1 MRQYQIC
8 CWMRIKSMMNSP
20 PPTIPLPSLPEELSA
35 LGSERWQTLQSHA
48 ALSVDLEGFEEQI
61 KTAFSLS
68 EFIFEQCIKHPSWL
82 IDLLIE
88 KQLFAEQIDY
98 QNKLAQLLAEVDNET
113 VLHQTLRQF
122 RNFHMLRIAWRDLL
136 NMQSIEDS
144 LTQVSGL
151 AHQLII
157 QTNSWLF
164 QSLQPRFGI
173 PQGEFGPQ
181 PMLILGMGKLGG
193 GELNFSSDI
202 DLIFTYPAQGMTTG
216 GKKTIENQQFFT
228 KLAQKIITALDQMT
242 ADGQVYR
249 VDMRL
254 RPFGD
259 SGPLVMHFDAM
270 EDYYQEQG
278 RDWERYAMLK
288 ASILNA
294 PSHYT
299 QQLSDILQ
307 PFIYRRYLDFSAIES
322 LRSMKSMIE
331 QEVRRRGL
339 TNNIKLGKG
348 GIREAEFVVQSLQLI
363 NGGRE
368 PSLKVQSLQLALAEL
383 VNLQILPAQ
392 SSTDLQQS
400 YLWLRKIEH
409 CLQQFADKQTQ
420 VLPDNDTDQKRLLHV
435 LGITNYQNF
444 TQLLTQQ
451 CDLIHQQ
458 FSLLVKEEPALQD
471 DVADEQQQGAKDLW
485 QLQLDATET
494 QSILNHWHLADEVF
508 ANGMPIGE
516 NVHQQ
521 INVFKQNL
529 TTQRIGQR
537 GLTILNNLMPV
548 LIHNILSSSAKD
560 HAELLRRILTVLHA
574 ILGRTAYLQLLFENQ
589 GALFQLVKL
598 CTASPWVTEQIAR
611 FPLLLD
617 ELLNPTSLYQPV
629 AFNQYADELR
639 QALLR
644 VEPEDLELQ
653 IETLRQFKL
662 SQQLKI
668 AACDISHALPVMQVS
683 DHLTHL
689 AEAIIVQVVDIA
701 WQQIVSKHGVPV
713 CENQGPK
720 HMQNKGFAVLGF
732 GKLGGWELGYGSDL
746 DLVFLHNCD
755 GQQPTNGKKPI
766 GATGFY
772 IKLAQRILHIFT
784 IKTGLGLL
792 YDVDMRLRPSGNAGL
807 LVCHVDGFA
816 TYEIENAWTWEH
828 QALGRARFITGS
840 SELQERF
847 NAVRLTVLEK
857 PRAKL
862 ELASEVV
869 SMREKMRAHLAKG
882 DANNIDLKQDAG
894 GIADIEFIVQFML
907 LAHTCSYPSLAKWPD
922 NVRLLADLATLSLI
936 TKSEA
941 DILSQA
947 YLEYRNYAHRLALQ
961 NATLVS
967 INTSLVDHQT
977 KVKAIWQKYLID
989 TLQ

>member
-1 MRQYQIC
+1 M
-8 CWMRIKSMMNSP
+8 KNNP
-20 PPTIPLPSLPEELSA
+20 PVLLPEELVE
-35 LGSERWQTLQSHA
+35 LGNQRWQELQSKEQF
-48 ALSVDLEGFEEQI
+48 SPRFENFEAQI
-61 KTAFSLS
+61 KTVFSLS
-68 EFIFEQCIKHPSWL
+68 DFIFEQYLKNPAWL
-82 IDLLIE
+82 VELLIE
-88 KQLFAEQIDY
+88 KLLFTEQLDY
-98 QNKLAQLLAEVDNET
+98 QGKLALLLVDVDSET
-113 VLHQTLRQF
+113 VLHQKLRQF

-144 LTQVSGL
+144 LTQVSEL
-151 AHQLII
+151 ARQLIT
-157 QTNSWLF
+157 QTNNWLY
-164 QSLQPRFGI
+164 QSLQPQLGS

-202 DLIFTYPAQGMTTG
+202 DLIFTYPAVGVTTG
-216 GKKTIENQQFFT
+216 GKKSVENQQFFT
-228 KLAQKIITALDQMT
+228 KLAQKIITALDQIT
-242 ADGQVYR
+242 AGGQVYR

-288 ASILNA
+288 ASILNT
-294 PSHYT
+294 PCPYT

-348 GIREAEFVVQSLQLI
+348 GIREAEFIVQSLQLI
-363 NGGRE
+363 KGGRE
-368 PSLKVQSLQLALAEL
+368 SSLKVQGLQLALLEL
-383 VNLQILPAQ
+383 VNLNILPDDSAKN
-392 SSTDLQQS
+392 LLHS

-420 VLPDNDTDQKRLLHV
+420 VLPNNDIDKKRLLYV
-435 LGITNYQNF
+435 LGMTDYQDF
-444 TQLLTQQ
+444 MQQLAQH
-451 CDLIHQQ
+451 CNIVHQQ
-458 FSLLVKEEPALQD
+458 FSLLIKEDPALAL
-471 DVADEQQQGAKDLW
+471 DVADELQQGAKDLW
-485 QLQLDATET
+485 QLQLNAQET
-494 QSILNHWHLADEVF
+494 QSILDYWHLADEVF
-508 ANGMPIGE
+508 ETGLSISE
-516 NVHQQ
+516 DVCQQ
-521 INVFKQNL
+521 ISAFKQSL
-529 TTQRIGQR
+529 TKQRIGQR

-548 LIHNILSSSAKD
+548 IIHNIMSSSAKD
-560 HAELLRRILTVLHA
+560 HAELFRRILTVLHA
-574 ILGRTAYLQLLFENQ
+574 VLGRTAYLQLLFENQ
-589 GALFQLVKL
+589 AALFHLVKL
-598 CTASPWVTEQIAR
+598 CAASPWVTEQIAR

-617 ELLNPTSLYQPV
+617 ELLEPISLYQPV
-629 AFNQYADELR
+629 PFHQYSDELR
-639 QALLR
+639 QAFLR

-668 AACDISHALPVMQVS
+668 AAADISNALPVMQVS

-689 AEAIIVQVVDIA
+689 AETITVQVVDIA
-701 WQQIVSKHGVPV
+701 WQQIVAKHGVPV
-713 CENQGPK
+713 CETQGPK
-720 HMQNKGFAVLGF
+720 NIQNKGFAVLGF

-755 GQQPTNGKKPI
+755 GQQLTDGKKPI
-766 GATGFY
+766 GASGFY

-807 LVCHVDGFA
+807 LVCHINGFA
-816 TYEIENAWTWEH
+816 NYETENAWTWEH
-828 QALGRARFITGS
+828 QALCRARFILGCH
-840 SELQERF
+840 ELLECF
-847 NAVRLTVLEK
+847 TAVRLTVLSK
-857 PRAKL
+857 PRVLL
-862 ELASEVV
+862 ELANEVV
-869 SMREKMRAHLAKG
+869 FMREKMRAHLAKG
-882 DANNIDLKQDAG
+882 DAENIDLKQDAG

-907 LAHTCSYPSLAKWPD
+907 LAHTNAFPSLAKWPD
-922 NVRLLADLATLSLI
+922 NVRILADLARLSLI
-936 TKSEA
+936 TKAEA
-941 DILSQA
+941 DILNEA

-961 NATLVS
+961 NAPLATINPS
-967 INTSLVDHQT
+967 IADFQT
-977 KVKAIWQKYLID
+977 KVKAIWNKYLVIIV
-989 TLQ
+989 

>member
-1 MRQYQIC
+1 M
-8 CWMRIKSMMNSP
+8 KNNP
-20 PPTIPLPSLPEELSA
+20 PVLLPEELVE
-35 LGSERWQTLQSHA
+35 LGNQRWQELQSKEQF
-48 ALSVDLEGFEEQI
+48 SPRFENFEVQI
-61 KTAFSLS
+61 KTVFSLS
-68 EFIFEQCIKHPSWL
+68 DFIFEQYLKNPAWL
-82 IDLLIE
+82 VELLIE
-88 KQLFAEQIDY
+88 KLLFTEQLDY
-98 QNKLAQLLAEVDNET
+98 QGKLAQLLVHVDSET
-113 VLHQTLRQF
+113 VLHQKLRQF

-144 LTQVSGL
+144 LTQVSEL
-151 AHQLII
+151 ARQLIT
-157 QTNSWLF
+157 QTNSWLY
-164 QSLQPRFGI
+164 QSMELRFGS
-173 PQGEFGPQ
+173 PQGEFGHQ

-202 DLIFTYPAQGMTTG
+202 DLIFTYPAVGVTTG
-216 GKKTIENQQFFT
+216 GKKSVENQQFFT
-228 KLAQKIITALDQMT
+228 KLAQKIITALDQIT

-288 ASILNA
+288 ASILNS
-294 PSHYT
+294 PCPYT

-331 QEVRRRGL
+331 QEVRRRQL

-348 GIREAEFVVQSLQLI
+348 GIREAEFIVQSLQLI
-363 NGGRE
+363 KGGRE
-368 PSLKVQSLQLALAEL
+368 SSLKVQSLQLALLEL
-383 VNLQILPAQ
+383 ANLHILPDESAK
-392 SSTDLQQS
+392 DLQHS

-420 VLPDNDTDQKRLLHV
+420 VLPNNNIDKKRLLYV
-435 LGITNYQNF
+435 LGMTDYQDF
-444 TQLLTQQ
+444 MQQLAQH
-451 CDLIHQQ
+451 CNIIHQQ
-458 FSLLVKEEPALQD
+458 FSLLVKEDSALRV
-471 DVADEQQQGAKDLW
+471 DVTDELQQGAKDLW
-485 QLQLDATET
+485 QLQLNAHET
-494 QSILNHWHLADEVF
+494 QSILDYWPLADEIIETDL
-508 ANGMPIGE
+508 PISE
-516 NVHQQ
+516 SVSQQ
-521 INVFKQNL
+521 ISAFKQSL
-529 TTQRIGQR
+529 TKQRIGQR

-548 LIHNILSSSAKD
+548 VIHNILCSSAKN
-560 HAELLRRILTVLHA
+560 HAELFRRILTVLHA
-574 ILGRTAYLQLLFENQ
+574 VLGRTAYLQLLFENQ
-589 GALFQLVKL
+589 ATLFHLVKL
-598 CTASPWVTEQIAR
+598 CAASPWVTEQIAR

-617 ELLNPTSLYQPV
+617 ELLDPVSLYQPV
-629 AFNQYADELR
+629 AFNQYSDELR

-668 AACDISHALPVMQVS
+668 AAADICNALPVMQVS

-701 WQQIVSKHGVPV
+701 WQQIVAKHGVPV
-713 CENQGPK
+713 CETQGPK
-720 HMQNKGFAVLGF
+720 NIQNKGFAVLGF

-755 GQQPTNGKKPI
+755 GQQLTNGKKPI
-766 GATGFY
+766 GASGFY

-807 LVCHVDGFA
+807 LVCHINGFA
-816 TYEIENAWTWEH
+816 NYETENAWTWEH
-828 QALGRARFITGS
+828 QALCRARFILGCH
-840 SELQERF
+840 ELLECF
-847 NAVRLTVLEK
+847 TAVRLTVLSK
-857 PRAKL
+857 PRVLL
-862 ELASEVV
+862 ELANEVV
-869 SMREKMRAHLAKG
+869 FMREKMRAHLAKG
-882 DANNIDLKQDAG
+882 DAENIDLKQDAG

-907 LAHTCSYPSLAKWPD
+907 LAHTNAFPSLAKWPD
-922 NVRLLADLATLSLI
+922 NVRILADLARLSLI
-936 TKSEA
+936 TKAEA
-941 DILSQA
+941 DILNEA

-961 NATLVS
+961 NAPLATINPS
-967 INTSLVDHQT
+967 IADFQT
-977 KVKAIWQKYLID
+977 KVKAIWNKYLVIIV
-989 TLQ
+989 

>member
-1 MRQYQIC
+1 M
-8 CWMRIKSMMNSP
+8 KNSAAR
-20 PPTIPLPSLPEELSA
+20 SLPQDLIEL
-35 LGSERWQTLQSHA
+35 GNERWQALQCHEQFSIQF
-48 ALSVDLEGFEEQI
+48 EKFEEQI
-61 KTAFSLS
+61 KTAFALS
-68 EFIFEQCIKHPSWL
+68 DFISEQCLKYPSWL
-82 IDLLIE
+82 AELLVK

-98 QNKLAQLLAEVDNET
+98 HDKLTQLLAEVDSEA
-113 VLHQTLRQF
+113 VLQQNLRQF
-122 RNFHMLRIAWRDLL
+122 RNFQMLRIAWRDLF
-136 NMQSIEDS
+136 NMQSIENS
-144 LTQVSGL
+144 LAQVSEL
-151 AHQLII
+151 ARQLIT
-157 QTNSWLF
+157 QTNSCLYQF
-164 QSLQPRFGI
+164 LEPQFGL
-173 PQGEFGPQ
+173 PVGEFGAQ

-202 DLIFTYPAQGMTTG
+202 DLIFTYPSVGVTKG
-216 GKKTIENQQFFT
+216 GRKSVENQQFFA
-228 KLAQKIITALDQMT
+228 KLAQKIIAALDQMT
-242 ADGQVYR
+242 VDGQVYR

-288 ASILNA
+288 ASILNQ
-294 PSHYT
+294 PCPYT

-322 LRSMKSMIE
+322 LRGMKSMIE

-339 TNNIKLGKG
+339 TNNIKLGEG

-368 PSLKVQSLQLALAEL
+368 PSLKIQSLQLALSEL
-383 VNLQILPAQ
+383 VNLQILPDESAK
-392 SSTDLQQS
+392 DLRRS

-420 VLPDNDTDQKRLLHV
+420 VLPNNNTDQKRLLHV
-435 LGITNYQNF
+435 LGLTDYQDF
-444 TQLLTQQ
+444 MQQLAGHCNTV
-451 CDLIHQQ
+451 HQQ
-458 FSLLVKEEPALQD
+458 FSLLVKEDLALHD
-471 DVADEQQQGAKDLW
+471 DAEDEMQQGAKDLW
-485 QLQLDATET
+485 QLQLDAQET
-494 QSILNHWHLADEVF
+494 QSILNHWHLADEVNT
-508 ANGMPIGE
+508 AGLNIGE
-516 NVHQQ
+516 DVHKQ
-521 INVFKQNL
+521 VSAFKQDL

-537 GLTILNNLMPV
+537 GLTTLNNLMPV
-548 LIHNILSSSAKD
+548 IIHNILSSSAND
-560 HAELLRRILTVLHA
+560 HAELFRRILTVLHA

-589 GALFQLVKL
+589 AALFHLVKL
-598 CTASPWVTEQIAR
+598 CAASPWVTEQIAR

-617 ELLNPTSLYQPV
+617 ELLNPISLYQPV

-668 AACDISHALPVMQVS
+668 AAADISNALPVMQVS
-683 DHLTHL
+683 DHLTNL

-701 WQQIVSKHGVPV
+701 WQQMVAKHGVPI
-713 CENQGPK
+713 CETQGPK
-720 HMQNKGFAVLGF
+720 TIQNKGFAVLGF

-755 GQQPTNGKKPI
+755 GQQLTNGKKPV

-807 LVCHVDGFA
+807 LVCHVEGFA
-816 TYEIENAWTWEH
+816 TYETENAWTWEH
-828 QALGRARFITGS
+828 QALGRARFITGCG
-840 SELQERF
+840 ELLQRF
-847 NAVRLTVLEK
+847 SAVRLAVLSK
-857 PRAKL
+857 PR
-862 ELASEVV
+862 ELSVLAEDVV
-869 SMREKMRAHLAKG
+869 SMREKMRTHLAKG
-882 DANNIDLKQDAG
+882 DAQNIDLKQDEG

-907 LAHTCSYPSLAKWPD
+907 LAHTSSFPSLAKWPD
-922 NVRLLADLATLSLI
+922 NVRLLADLANLSLI
-936 TKSEA
+936 TKAEA
-941 DILSQA
+941 DTLSQA

-961 NATLVS
+961 NGALVAINVSLVS
-967 INTSLVDHQT
+967 LQT
-977 KVKAIWQKYLID
+977 KVKAIWHKYLFDIV
-989 TLQ
+989 Q

>member
-1 MRQYQIC
+1 
-8 CWMRIKSMMNSP
+8 
-20 PPTIPLPSLPEELSA
+20 
-35 LGSERWQTLQSHA
+35 LQSHSQFSA
-48 ALSVDLEGFEEQI
+48 HYEIFSEQI
-61 KTAFSLS
+61 KTVFSLS
-68 EFIFEQCIKHPSWL
+68 DFVAEQSLKHPIWL
-82 IDLLIE
+82 TELLVE
-88 KQLFAEQIDY
+88 KVLFAEQIDY
-98 QNKLAQLLAEVDNET
+98 QNKLAELLAEIESEAI
-113 VLHQTLRQF
+113 LMQKLRQF
-122 RNFHMLRIAWRDLL
+122 RHFHMLRIAWRDLL
-136 NMQSIEDS
+136 NIQTIEDS
-144 LTQVSGL
+144 LAQVSEL
-151 AHQLII
+151 ARQLIT
-157 QTNSWLF
+157 QTNSWLYQF
-164 QSLQPRFGI
+164 LQPRFGL
-173 PQGEFGPQ
+173 PEGEFGPQ

-193 GELNFSSDI
+193 DELNFSSDI
-202 DLIFTYPAQGMTTG
+202 DLIFTYASVGNTTG
-216 GKKTIENQQFFT
+216 GKKSIENQQFFT
-228 KLAQKIITALDQMT
+228 KLAQKLIAALDQMT

-288 ASILNA
+288 ASILNK
-294 PSHYT
+294 PSAYT
-299 QQLSDILQ
+299 KLLSDILQ

-368 PSLKVQSLQLALAEL
+368 SSLKVQSLQLALSEL

-392 SSTDLQQS
+392 SAKDLQQS
-400 YLWLRKIEH
+400 YLWLRKVEH

-420 VLPDNDTDQKRLLHV
+420 VLPNNNTDQKRLLYI
-435 LGITNYQNF
+435 LGMTDYEDFMQ
-444 TQLLTQQ
+444 QLALH
-451 CDLIHQQ
+451 CDAVHQQ
-458 FSLLVKEEPALQD
+458 FSLLVKEDPTLQD
-471 DVADEQQQGAKDLW
+471 DIADEQQQGAKDLW
-485 QLQLDATET
+485 QLQLDAQET
-494 QSILNHWHLADEVF
+494 QSILNHWHLTDEVLTT
-508 ANGMPIGE
+508 GIRIGE
-516 NVHQQ
+516 DVYQQ
-521 INVFKQNL
+521 VSAFKQNL

-537 GLTILNNLMPV
+537 GLTTLNDLMPV
-548 LIHNILSSSAKD
+548 IIHNILSSSAND
-560 HAELLRRILTVLHA
+560 HRELFRRVFTVLHA

-589 GALFQLVKL
+589 AALFHLVKL
-598 CTASPWVTEQIAR
+598 CAASPWVTAQIAR

-617 ELLNPTSLYQPV
+617 ELLNPISLYQPV

-668 AACDISHALPVMQVS
+668 AAGDISNALPVMQVS

-701 WQQIVSKHGVPV
+701 WQQMVAKHGVPV
-713 CENQGPK
+713 CETQGPK
-720 HMQNKGFAVLGF
+720 NIQNKGFAVLGF

-766 GATGFY
+766 GASGFY

-784 IKTGLGLL
+784 IKTGLGIL

-807 LVCHVDGFA
+807 LVCHVNGFA
-816 TYEIENAWTWEH
+816 TYETENAWTWEH
-828 QALGRARFITGS
+828 QALGRARFISGCS
-840 SELQERF
+840 QLRERF
-847 NAVRLTVLEK
+847 SAVRLAVLAK
-857 PRAKL
+857 PR
-862 ELASEVV
+862 ELSGLAHEVV

-882 DANNIDLKQDAG
+882 NAQNIDLKQDAG

-907 LAHTCSYPSLAKWPD
+907 LAHTSVYPSLAKWPD
-922 NVRLLADLATLSLI
+922 NVRILADLAKLSLV
-936 TKSEA
+936 TKAEA
-941 DILSQA
+941 DTLSQA

-961 NATLVS
+961 NGELAA
-967 INTSLVDHQT
+967 INTSLVDLQI
-977 KVKAIWQKYLID
+977 KVKAIWHKYLVEQ
-989 TLQ
+989 L

>member
-1 MRQYQIC
+1 M
-8 CWMRIKSMMNSP
+8 KNSP
-20 PPTIPLPSLPEELSA
+20 STPLPDELIA
-35 LGSERWQTLQSHA
+35 LGNERWQELQSHA
-48 ALSVDLEGFEEQI
+48 KFSAHFERFAIQI
-61 KTAFSLS
+61 KTAFALS
-68 EFIFEQCIKHPSWL
+68 DFIFEQCLKDPS
-82 IDLLIE
+82 LLVE
-88 KQLFAEQIDY
+88 LLVEQMLFTEQVDH
-98 QNKLAQLLAEVDNET
+98 QDKLSQLLAKVDSEA
-113 VLHQTLRQF
+113 VLQQQLRQF
-122 RNFHMLRIAWRDLL
+122 RNFYMLRIAWRDLL
-136 NMQSIEDS
+136 NMQSIENS
-144 LTQVSGL
+144 LAQVSEL
-151 AHQLII
+151 ARQLIT
-157 QTNSWLF
+157 QTNNWLYQF
-164 QSLQPRFGI
+164 LQPQFGL
-173 PQGEFGPQ
+173 PEGEFGPQ

-202 DLIFTYPAQGMTTG
+202 DLIFTYPAQGVTSG
-216 GKKTIENQQFFT
+216 GRKSVEHQQFFT
-228 KLAQKIITALDQMT
+228 KLAQKLITALDQMT

-288 ASILNA
+288 ASILNS
-294 PSHYT
+294 PCPYT
-299 QQLSDILQ
+299 RQLSDILQ

-368 PSLKVQSLQLALAEL
+368 PSLKVQSLQLALSEL
-383 VNLQILPAQ
+383 VNLQILPAK
-392 SSTDLQQS
+392 SAKDLQQS
-400 YLWLRKIEH
+400 YFWLRKIEH

-420 VLPDNDTDQKRLLHV
+420 VLPNNSLDQKRLLIV
-435 LGITNYQNF
+435 LGINNYEDFMQ
-444 TQLLTQQ
+444 QLAQY
-451 CDLIHQQ
+451 CDTVHQQ
-458 FSLLVKEEPALQD
+458 FSLLVKEDGSLQD

-485 QLQLDATET
+485 QLQLDVAET
-494 QSILNHWHLADEVF
+494 QSILHHWHLADEVST
-508 ANGMPIGE
+508 ATGIPIGE
-516 NVHQQ
+516 DVYQQ
-521 INVFKQNL
+521 VSTFKQDL

-537 GLTILNNLMPV
+537 GLTTLNNLMPV
-548 LIHNILSSSAKD
+548 IIHNILSSCAPN
-560 HAELLRRILTVLHA
+560 HGELFRRVLSVLHA

-589 GALFQLVKL
+589 AALFHLVKL
-598 CTASPWVTEQIAR
+598 CAASPWVTEQIAR

-617 ELLNPTSLYQPV
+617 ELLNPITLYQPV

-639 QALLR
+639 QTLLR

-668 AACDISHALPVMQVS
+668 AASDISNALPVMQVS
-683 DHLTHL
+683 DHLTYL

-701 WQQIVSKHGVPV
+701 WQQIVAKHGVPV
-713 CENQGPK
+713 CETQGPK
-720 HMQNKGFAVLGF
+720 NVQNKGFAVLGF

-755 GQQPTNGKKPI
+755 GQQFTNGKKPI
-766 GATGFY
+766 GTSGFY

-807 LVCHVDGFA
+807 LVCHVNGFA
-816 TYEIENAWTWEH
+816 TYETENAWTWEH
-828 QALGRARFITGS
+828 QALGRARFITGCG
-840 SELQERF
+840 ELQQRF
-847 NAVRLTVLEK
+847 SAVRLEVLSK
-857 PRAKL
+857 PRGL
-862 ELASEVV
+862 SELAAEVV
-869 SMREKMRAHLAKG
+869 SMREKMRIHLAKG

-894 GIADIEFIVQFML
+894 GIVDIEFIVQFML
-907 LAHTCSYPSLAKWPD
+907 LAHTCSFPALAKCSD
-922 NVRLLADLATLSLI
+922 NVRILADLEKLSLI
-936 TKSEA
+936 TKTEA
-941 DILSQA
+941 DTLRQA

-961 NATLVS
+961 NRPLAA
-967 INTSLVDHQT
+967 INPSLVDLQT
-977 KVKAIWQKYLID
+977 KVKAIWHKYLVEPV
-989 TLQ
+989 Q

>member
-1 MRQYQIC
+1 M
-8 CWMRIKSMMNSP
+8 KNSP
-20 PPTIPLPSLPEELSA
+20 ATPLPEELIA
-35 LGSERWQTLQSHA
+35 LGNERWQEIQSHEQFSA
-48 ALSVDLEGFEEQI
+48 HFESFEEHI
-61 KTAFSLS
+61 KTAFALS
-68 EFIFEQCIKHPSWL
+68 DFIFEQCLKNPLWL
-82 IDLLIE
+82 VELLLE
-88 KQLFAEQIDY
+88 KVLFTEQVDY
-98 QNKLAQLLAEVDNET
+98 QDNLVQLLAQVDSEA
-113 VLHQTLRQF
+113 VLHQKLRQF

-136 NMQSIEDS
+136 NMQSIEHS
-144 LTQVSGL
+144 LAQVSDL
-151 AHQLII
+151 ARQLIT
-157 QTNSWLF
+157 QTNSWLYQF
-164 QSLQPRFGI
+164 LQPQFGL
-173 PQGEFGPQ
+173 PEGELGPQ

-193 GELNFSSDI
+193 DELNFSSDI
-202 DLIFTYPAQGMTTG
+202 DLIFTYPAQGVTSG
-216 GKKTIENQQFFT
+216 GRKSIEHQQFFT
-228 KLAQKIITALDQMT
+228 KVAQKLITALDQIT

-294 PSHYT
+294 PCPYT
-299 QQLSDILQ
+299 QQLLAILQ

-339 TNNIKLGKG
+339 TNNIKLGEG

-368 PSLKVQSLQLALAEL
+368 PSLKVQSLQLALSEL

-392 SSTDLQQS
+392 SAKDLLQS

-420 VLPDNDTDQKRLLHV
+420 VLPNNDTDQKRLLTV
-435 LGITNYQNF
+435 LGINDYEDFMQ
-444 TQLLTQQ
+444 QLAQH
-451 CDLIHQQ
+451 CGLIHQQ
-458 FSLLVKEEPALQD
+458 FSLLVKDDPALHD
-471 DVADEQQQGAKDLW
+471 DVADEQLQGAKDLW
-485 QLQLDATET
+485 QLQLDAEET
-494 QSILNHWHLADEVF
+494 QSILNHWHLADEVPTSDI
-508 ANGMPIGE
+508 AIGKD
-516 NVHQQ
+516 VYQQ
-521 INVFKQNL
+521 ISGFKQDL
-529 TTQRIGQR
+529 TSQRIGQR
-537 GLTILNNLMPV
+537 GLTTLNNLMPV
-548 LIHNILSSSAKD
+548 IIHKILSYSAKD
-560 HAELLRRILTVLHA
+560 HGELFRRVFTVLRA

-589 GALFQLVKL
+589 AALFHLVKL
-598 CTASPWVTEQIAR
+598 CAASPWVTEQIAR

-617 ELLNPTSLYQPV
+617 ELLNPISLYQPV

-668 AACDISHALPVMQVS
+668 AASDISNALPVMQVS
-683 DHLTHL
+683 DHLTYL

-701 WQQIVSKHGVPV
+701 WQQIVAKHGVPV
-713 CENQGPK
+713 CETQGLK
-720 HMQNKGFAVLGF
+720 NIQNKGFGILGF

-755 GQQPTNGKKPI
+755 GQQFTNGKKPI
-766 GATGFY
+766 GTSGFY

-784 IKTGLGLL
+784 IKTGLGIL

-807 LVCHVDGFA
+807 LVCHVHGFA
-816 TYEIENAWTWEH
+816 TYEMENAWTWEH
-828 QALGRARFITGS
+828 QALGRARFITGCG
-840 SELQERF
+840 ELQQRF
-847 NAVRLTVLEK
+847 SAVRLAVLSK
-857 PRAKL
+857 PRNML
-862 ELASEVV
+862 ELAAEVV
-869 SMREKMRAHLAKG
+869 SMREKMRDHLAKG
-882 DANNIDLKQDAG
+882 DAHNIDLKQDAG

-907 LAHTCSYPSLAKWPD
+907 LAHTSSFPNLAKWPD
-922 NVRLLADLATLSLI
+922 NVRILADLAKLSLI
-936 TKSEA
+936 TKAEA
-941 DILSQA
+941 DTLNQA

-961 NATLVS
+961 NGELAE
-967 INTSLVDHQT
+967 INPSLLDLQT
-977 KVKAIWQKYLID
+977 KVKAIWHKYLVK
-989 TLQ
+989 QMQ

>member
-1 MRQYQIC
+1 
-8 CWMRIKSMMNSP
+8 MNNNP
-20 PPTIPLPSLPEELSA
+20 LTPLPIELIE
-35 LGSERWQTLQSHA
+35 LGNERWQDLHSHEQSFA
-48 ALSVDLEGFEEQI
+48 QFEIFEEQI

-68 EFIFEQCIKHPSWL
+68 DFISEQCIKNPTWL
-82 IDLLIE
+82 AELLLE
-88 KQLFAEQIDY
+88 KLLFAEQVDY
-98 QNKLAQLLAEVDNET
+98 QNKLEALLAEVDSEA
-113 VLHQTLRQF
+113 VLLQKLRQF

-136 NMQSIEDS
+136 NMQTIEDS
-144 LTQVSGL
+144 LEQVSEL
-151 AHQLII
+151 ACQLIT
-157 QTNSWLF
+157 QTNNWLY
-164 QSLQPRFGI
+164 QLLQPRFGL

-193 GELNFSSDI
+193 AELNFSSDI
-202 DLIFTYPAQGMTTG
+202 DLIFTYASVGVTTG
-216 GKKTIENQQFFT
+216 GKKSIENQQFFT
-228 KLAQKIITALDQMT
+228 KLAQKLITALDQMT

-288 ASILNA
+288 ASILNP
-294 PSHYT
+294 PSPYT

-348 GIREAEFVVQSLQLI
+348 GIREAEFIVQSLQLI

-368 PSLKVQSLQLALAEL
+368 SSLKVQSLQLALLEL
-383 VNLQILPAQ
+383 VNLNILPDDSAKN
-392 SSTDLQQS
+392 LLHS

-420 VLPDNDTDQKRLLHV
+420 VLPNNDIDKKRLLYV
-435 LGITNYQNF
+435 LGMTDYQDF
-444 TQLLTQQ
+444 MQQLAQH
-451 CDLIHQQ
+451 CNAVHQQ
-458 FSLLVKEEPALQD
+458 FSLLIKEDPALAL
-471 DVADEQQQGAKDLW
+471 DVADELQQGAKDLW
-485 QLQLDATET
+485 QLQLNAQET
-494 QSILNHWHLADEVF
+494 QSILDYWHLADEVF
-508 ANGMPIGE
+508 ETGLSISE
-516 NVHQQ
+516 DVCQQ
-521 INVFKQNL
+521 ISAFKQSL
-529 TTQRIGQR
+529 TKQRIGQR

-548 LIHNILSSSAKD
+548 IIHNIMSSSAKD
-560 HAELLRRILTVLHA
+560 HAELFRRILTVLHA
-574 ILGRTAYLQLLFENQ
+574 VLGRTAYLQLLFENQ
-589 GALFQLVKL
+589 AALFHLVKL
-598 CTASPWVTEQIAR
+598 CAASPWVTEQIAR

-617 ELLNPTSLYQPV
+617 ELLDPISLYQPV
-629 AFNQYADELR
+629 PFHQYSDELR
-639 QALLR
+639 QAFLR

-668 AACDISHALPVMQVS
+668 AAADISNALPVMQVS

-689 AEAIIVQVVDIA
+689 AETIIVQVVDIA
-701 WQQIVSKHGVPV
+701 WQQIVAKHGVPV
-713 CENQGPK
+713 CETQGPK
-720 HMQNKGFAVLGF
+720 NIQNKGFAVLGF

-755 GQQPTNGKKPI
+755 GQQLTDGKKPI
-766 GATGFY
+766 GASGFY

-807 LVCHVDGFA
+807 LVCHVNGFA
-816 TYEIENAWTWEH
+816 TYETENAWTWEH
-828 QALGRARFITGS
+828 QALCRARFILGCH
-840 SELQERF
+840 ELLECF
-847 NAVRLTVLEK
+847 TAVRLTVLSK
-857 PRAKL
+857 PRVLL
-862 ELASEVV
+862 ELANEVV

-882 DANNIDLKQDAG
+882 DAENIDLKQDAG

-907 LAHTCSYPSLAKWPD
+907 LAHTNAFPSLAKWPD
-922 NVRLLADLATLSLI
+922 NVRILADLARLSLI
-936 TKSEA
+936 TKAEA
-941 DILSQA
+941 DILNEA

-961 NATLVS
+961 NAPLATINPS
-967 INTSLVDHQT
+967 IADFQT
-977 KVKAIWQKYLID
+977 KVKAIWNKYLVIIV
-989 TLQ
+989 

>member
-1 MRQYQIC
+1 MKQNP
-8 CWMRIKSMMNSP
+8 S
-20 PPTIPLPSLPEELSA
+20 TSLPKELIA
-35 LGSERWQTLQSHA
+35 LGNERWQKLQSHEQFSA
-48 ALSVDLEGFEEQI
+48 DFETFQEQI

-68 EFIFEQCIKHPSWL
+68 EFIAEQCIKYPAWL
-82 IDLLIE
+82 AELFIE
-88 KQLFAEQIDY
+88 KLLFAEQIDY
-98 QNKLAQLLAEVDNET
+98 QDKLAQQLAKINSEA
-113 VLHQTLRQF
+113 VLQQNLRQF

-144 LTQVSGL
+144 LAQVSEL
-151 AHQLII
+151 ALQLIT
-157 QTNSWLF
+157 QTNNWLYQF
-164 QSLQPRFGI
+164 LQPRFGL
-173 PQGEFGPQ
+173 PEGEFGPQ

-202 DLIFTYPAQGMTTG
+202 DLIFTYPSVGVTTG
-216 GKKTIENQQFFT
+216 GKKSVENQQFFT
-228 KLAQKIITALDQMT
+228 KLAQKIITALDQIT
-242 ADGQVYR
+242 AEGQVYR

-259 SGPLVMHFDAM
+259 SGPIVMHFDAM

-288 ASILNA
+288 ASILNR
-294 PSHYT
+294 PCPYS
-299 QQLSDILQ
+299 QQLSGILQ

-348 GIREAEFVVQSLQLI
+348 GIREAEFIVQSLQLI

-368 PSLKVQSLQLALAEL
+368 PSLKVQSLQLALSEL
-383 VNLQILPAQ
+383 ANLHILPAQ
-392 SSTDLQQS
+392 SANDLQHS

-420 VLPDNDTDQKRLLHV
+420 VLPNNNIDQKRLLYV
-435 LGITNYQNF
+435 LGMTDYEDFMQHLA
-444 TQLLTQQ
+444 QH

-458 FSLLVKEEPALQD
+458 FSLLVKDDPVLQD

-485 QLQLDATET
+485 QLQLDADET
-494 QSILNHWHLADEVF
+494 QSILNHWHLADEVL
-508 ANGMPIGE
+508 ATNIPIGE
-516 NVHQQ
+516 DVHQQ
-521 INVFKQNL
+521 VSAFKQDL

-537 GLTILNNLMPV
+537 GLTTLNNLMPV
-548 LIHNILSSSAKD
+548 IIHNILSSSAND
-560 HAELLRRILTVLHA
+560 HAELFRRVLTVLRA

-589 GALFQLVKL
+589 AALFHLVKL
-598 CTASPWVTEQIAR
+598 CAASPWVTQQIAR

-617 ELLNPTSLYQPV
+617 ELLNPISLYQPV

-639 QALLR
+639 QVLLR

-668 AACDISHALPVMQVS
+668 AAADISNALPVMQVS

-701 WQQIVSKHGVPV
+701 WQQMVAKHGVPI
-713 CENQGPK
+713 CDTQGSK
-720 HMQNKGFAVLGF
+720 NIQNKGFTVLGF

-755 GQQPTNGKKPI
+755 GQQLTNGKKPI

-784 IKTGLGLL
+784 IKTGLGIL

-807 LVCHVDGFA
+807 LVCHVSGFA
-816 TYEIENAWTWEH
+816 TYETENAWTWEH
-828 QALGRARFITGS
+828 QALGRARFILGC
-840 SELQERF
+840 SELQARF
-847 NAVRLTVLEK
+847 SEVRLAVLSK
-857 PRAKL
+857 PRVLL
-862 ELASEVV
+862 ELANEVV

-882 DANNIDLKQDAG
+882 NAENIDLKQDAG

-907 LAHTCSYPSLAKWPD
+907 LAHTSSFPSLAKWPD
-922 NVRLLADLATLSLI
+922 NVRILADLATLSLI
-936 TKSEA
+936 TKTEA
-941 DILSQA
+941 GTLSQA

-961 NATLVS
+961 NATLAAINPS
-967 INTSLVDHQT
+967 IIDLQI
-977 KVKAIWQKYLID
+977 KVKAIWNKYL
-989 TLQ
+989 T

>member
-1 MRQYQIC
+1 M
-8 CWMRIKSMMNSP
+8 KNNPS
-20 PPTIPLPSLPEELSA
+20 TPLPKELIE
-35 LGSERWQTLQSHA
+35 LGNERWQELQSHSQF
-48 ALSVDLEGFEEQI
+48 SVHYEIFSEQI
-61 KTAFSLS
+61 KTVFSLS
-68 EFIFEQCIKHPSWL
+68 DFVAEQSLKHPIWL
-82 IDLLIE
+82 TELLVE
-88 KQLFAEQIDY
+88 KVLFAEQIDY
-98 QNKLAQLLAEVDNET
+98 QNKLAELLAEIESEAI
-113 VLHQTLRQF
+113 LMQKLRQF
-122 RNFHMLRIAWRDLL
+122 RHFHMLRIAWRDLL
-136 NMQSIEDS
+136 NIQTIEDS
-144 LTQVSGL
+144 LAQVSEL
-151 AHQLII
+151 ARQLIT
-157 QTNSWLF
+157 QTNSWLYQF
-164 QSLQPRFGI
+164 LQPRFGL
-173 PQGEFGPQ
+173 PEGEFGPQ

-193 GELNFSSDI
+193 DELNFSSDI
-202 DLIFTYPAQGMTTG
+202 DLIFTYASVGNTTG
-216 GKKTIENQQFFT
+216 GKKSIENQQFFT
-228 KLAQKIITALDQMT
+228 KLAQKLIAALDQMT

-288 ASILNA
+288 ASILNK
-294 PSHYT
+294 PSAYT
-299 QQLSDILQ
+299 KLLSDILQ

-368 PSLKVQSLQLALAEL
+368 SSLKVQSLQLALSEL

-392 SSTDLQQS
+392 SAKDLQQS
-400 YLWLRKIEH
+400 YLWLRKVEH

-420 VLPDNDTDQKRLLHV
+420 VLPNNNTDQKRLLYI
-435 LGITNYQNF
+435 LGMTDYEDFMQ
-444 TQLLTQQ
+444 QLALH
-451 CDLIHQQ
+451 CDAVHQQ
-458 FSLLVKEEPALQD
+458 FSLLVKEDPTLQD
-471 DVADEQQQGAKDLW
+471 DIADEQQQGAKDLW
-485 QLQLDATET
+485 QLQLDAQET
-494 QSILNHWHLADEVF
+494 QSILNHWHLTDEVLTT
-508 ANGMPIGE
+508 GIRIGE
-516 NVHQQ
+516 DVYQQ
-521 INVFKQNL
+521 VSAFKQNL

-537 GLTILNNLMPV
+537 GLTTLNDLMPV
-548 LIHNILSSSAKD
+548 IIHNILSSSAND
-560 HAELLRRILTVLHA
+560 HRELFRRVFTVLHA

-589 GALFQLVKL
+589 AALFHLVKL
-598 CTASPWVTEQIAR
+598 CAASPWVTAQIAR

-617 ELLNPTSLYQPV
+617 ELLNPISLYQPV

-668 AACDISHALPVMQVS
+668 AAGDISNALPVMQVS

-701 WQQIVSKHGVPV
+701 WQQMVAKHGVPV
-713 CENQGPK
+713 CETQGPK
-720 HMQNKGFAVLGF
+720 NIQNKGFAVLGF

-766 GATGFY
+766 GASGFY

-784 IKTGLGLL
+784 IKTGLGIL

-807 LVCHVDGFA
+807 LVCHVNGFA
-816 TYEIENAWTWEH
+816 TYETENAWTWEH
-828 QALGRARFITGS
+828 QALGRARFISGCS
-840 SELQERF
+840 QLRERF
-847 NAVRLTVLEK
+847 SAVRLAVLAK
-857 PRAKL
+857 PR
-862 ELASEVV
+862 ELSGLAHEVV

-882 DANNIDLKQDAG
+882 NAQNIDLKQDAG

-907 LAHTCSYPSLAKWPD
+907 LAHTSVYPSLAKWPD
-922 NVRLLADLATLSLI
+922 NVRILADLAKLSLV
-936 TKSEA
+936 TKAEA
-941 DILSQA
+941 DTLSQA

-961 NATLVS
+961 NGELAA
-967 INTSLVDHQT
+967 INTSLVDLQI
-977 KVKAIWQKYLID
+977 KVKAIWHKYLVEQ
-989 TLQ
+989 L

>member
-1 MRQYQIC
+1 MYENL
-8 CWMRIKSMMNSP
+8 S
-20 PPTIPLPSLPEELSA
+20 TSLPKELIE
-35 LGSERWQTLQSHA
+35 LGNERWQELQSHPHF
-48 ALSVDLEGFEEQI
+48 SVHFETYEDQI
-61 KTAFSLS
+61 KMAFSLS
-68 EFIFEQCIKHPSWL
+68 DFIFEQCIKHPSWL
-82 IDLLIE
+82 AKLFIE
-88 KQLFAEQIDY
+88 KLLFAEQIDY
-98 QNKLAQLLAEVDNET
+98 QGKLAKQLAEIDSEA
-113 VLHQTLRQF
+113 VLHQKLRQF

-144 LTQVSGL
+144 LAQVSEL
-151 AHQLII
+151 ARQLIT
-157 QTNSWLF
+157 QTNNWLY
-164 QSLQPRFGI
+164 QSLQPQLGL
-173 PQGEFGPQ
+173 PEGEFGPQ

-202 DLIFTYPAQGMTTG
+202 DLIFTYPAVGVTSG
-216 GKKTIENQQFFT
+216 GKKSVENQQFFT
-228 KLAQKIITALDQMT
+228 KLAQKIITALDQIT

-288 ASILNA
+288 ASILNT
-294 PSHYT
+294 PCPYT
-299 QQLSDILQ
+299 QQLSEILQ

-348 GIREAEFVVQSLQLI
+348 GIREAEFIVQSLQLI

-368 PSLKVQSLQLALAEL
+368 SSLKVQSLQLALLEL
-383 VNLQILPAQ
+383 VNLNILPDDSAKN
-392 SSTDLQQS
+392 LLHS

-420 VLPDNDTDQKRLLHV
+420 VLPNNDIDKKRLLYV
-435 LGITNYQNF
+435 LGMTDYQDF
-444 TQLLTQQ
+444 MQQLAQH
-451 CDLIHQQ
+451 CNAVHQQ
-458 FSLLVKEEPALQD
+458 FSLLIKEDPALAL
-471 DVADEQQQGAKDLW
+471 DVADELQQGAKDLW
-485 QLQLDATET
+485 QLQLNAQET
-494 QSILNHWHLADEVF
+494 HSILDYWHLADEVF
-508 ANGMPIGE
+508 ETGLSISE
-516 NVHQQ
+516 DVCQQ
-521 INVFKQNL
+521 ISAFKQSL
-529 TTQRIGQR
+529 TKQRIGQR

-548 LIHNILSSSAKD
+548 IIHNIMSSSAKD
-560 HAELLRRILTVLHA
+560 HAELFRRILTVLHA
-574 ILGRTAYLQLLFENQ
+574 VLGRTAYLQLLFENQ
-589 GALFQLVKL
+589 GALFHLVKL
-598 CTASPWVTEQIAR
+598 CAASPWVTEQIAR

-617 ELLNPTSLYQPV
+617 ELLDPISLYQPV
-629 AFNQYADELR
+629 PFHQYSDELR

-668 AACDISHALPVMQVS
+668 AAADISNALPVMQVS

-689 AEAIIVQVVDIA
+689 AETIIVQVVDIA
-701 WQQIVSKHGVPV
+701 WQQIVAKHGVPV
-713 CENQGPK
+713 CETQGPK
-720 HMQNKGFAVLGF
+720 NIQNKGFAVLGF

-755 GQQPTNGKKPI
+755 GQRLTDGKKPI
-766 GATGFY
+766 GASGFY

-807 LVCHVDGFA
+807 LVCHVNGFA
-816 TYEIENAWTWEH
+816 TYETENAWTWEH
-828 QALGRARFITGS
+828 QALCRARFILGCH
-840 SELQERF
+840 ELLECF
-847 NAVRLTVLEK
+847 TAVRLTVLSK
-857 PRAKL
+857 PRVLL
-862 ELASEVV
+862 ELANEVV

-882 DANNIDLKQDAG
+882 DAENIDLKQDAG

-907 LAHTCSYPSLAKWPD
+907 LTHTNAFPSLAKWPD
-922 NVRLLADLATLSLI
+922 NVRILANLARLSLI
-936 TKSEA
+936 TKAEA
-941 DILSQA
+941 DILNQA

-961 NATLVS
+961 NAKLAAINPS
-967 INTSLVDHQT
+967 IADFQT
-977 KVKAIWQKYLID
+977 KVKAIWDKYLVYIR
-989 TLQ
+989 

>member
-1 MRQYQIC
+1 M
-8 CWMRIKSMMNSP
+8 KKN
-20 PPTIPLPSLPEELSA
+20 LPMLLPNELFE
-35 LGSERWQTLQSHA
+35 LGSERWQEFQSLA
-48 ALSVDLEGFEEQI
+48 KFSTPLLENLELFEEQI
-61 KTAFSLS
+61 KVAFSLS
-68 EFIFEQCIKHPSWL
+68 EFIFKQCLKDPSWL
-82 IDLLIE
+82 LELLIE
-88 KQLFAEQIDY
+88 RRLFAGQVNY
-98 QNKLAQLLAEVDNET
+98 QDKLAQLLAEIDNEA
-113 VLHQTLRQF
+113 VLQQKLRQF
-122 RNFHMLRIAWRDLL
+122 RNFQMLRIAWRDML
-136 NMQSIEDS
+136 NMQSIENS
-144 LTQVSGL
+144 LAQVSEL
-151 AHQLII
+151 ARQLIT
-157 QTNSWLF
+157 QTNSWLYQF
-164 QSLQPRFGI
+164 LQSKFGL
-173 PQGEFGPQ
+173 PEGEFGPQ

-193 GELNFSSDI
+193 NELNFSSDI
-202 DLIFTYPAQGMTTG
+202 DLIFTYASVGVTTG
-216 GKKTIENQQFFT
+216 GKKSIENQQFFT
-228 KLAQKIITALDQMT
+228 KLAQKFITALDQIT

-288 ASILNA
+288 ASILNQ
-294 PSHYT
+294 PSPYT

-348 GIREAEFVVQSLQLI
+348 GIREAEFIVQSLQLI

-368 PSLKVQSLQLALAEL
+368 PSLKVQSLQLALSEL
-383 VNLQILPAQ
+383 VNLEILPAQ
-392 SSTDLQQS
+392 NAMDLQKS

-420 VLPDNDTDQKRLLHV
+420 VLPNNNIDQKRLLYV
-435 LGITNYQNF
+435 LGMTEYDDFMPHLAQHCN
-444 TQLLTQQ
+444 
-451 CDLIHQQ
+451 LIHQQ
-458 FSLLVKEEPALQD
+458 FSLLVKEDPALKD
-471 DVADEQQQGAKDLW
+471 DVADEQQQAAKDLW
-485 QLQLDATET
+485 QLQLDAEET
-494 QSILNHWHLADEVF
+494 QSILNHWYCEDDVF
-508 ANGMPIGE
+508 AVDISIGE
-516 NVHQQ
+516 DVHRQL
-521 INVFKQNL
+521 NTFKQDL

-537 GLTILNNLMPV
+537 GLTTLNNLMPV
-548 LIHNILSSSAKD
+548 IFHKILSSSANNQ
-560 HAELLRRILTVLHA
+560 AELFKRVLTVLRA

-589 GALFQLVKL
+589 AALFHLVKL
-598 CTASPWVTEQIAR
+598 CAASPWVTEQIAR

-617 ELLNPTSLYQPV
+617 ELLNPISLYQPV
-629 AFNQYADELR
+629 AFDQYADELR
-639 QALLR
+639 QTLLR

-668 AACDISHALPVMQVS
+668 AAADISNALPVMQVS

-701 WQQIVSKHGVPV
+701 WQQMVAKHGVPI
-713 CENQGPK
+713 CDTQGPK
-720 HMQNKGFAVLGF
+720 DIQHKGFAVLGF

-755 GQQPTNGKKPI
+755 GQQLTNGKKPI

-807 LVCHVDGFA
+807 LVCHVNGFA
-816 TYEIENAWTWEH
+816 TYETENAWTWEH
-828 QALGRARFITGS
+828 QALGRARFIMGCR
-840 SELQERF
+840 ELYERF
-847 NAVRLTVLEK
+847 SKVRLAVLSK
-857 PRAKL
+857 PRVIV
-862 ELASEVV
+862 ELAEAVV
-869 SMREKMRAHLAKG
+869 TMREKMRAYLSKG
-882 DANNIDLKQDAG
+882 DAENIDLKQDAG

-907 LAHTCSYPSLAKWPD
+907 LAHTSTFPSLAKWPD
-922 NVRLLADLATLSLI
+922 NVRILADLAKLSLI
-936 TKSEA
+936 TKNEA
-941 DILSQA
+941 DTLNQA
-947 YLEYRNYAHRLALQ
+947 YLEYRNYTHRLALQ
-961 NATLVS
+961 NGALAATTAS
-967 INTSLVDHQT
+967 IRDLQT
-977 KVKAIWQKYLID
+977 KVKAIWSQYLVEI
-989 TLQ
+989 LP

>member
-1 MRQYQIC
+1 M
-8 CWMRIKSMMNSP
+8 KNSP
-20 PPTIPLPSLPEELSA
+20 STSLPDDLIAVGNVRWLELIAHSQF
-35 LGSERWQTLQSHA
+35 S
-48 ALSVDLEGFEEQI
+48 DNLEVYEKHI
-61 KTAFSLS
+61 KVAFSLS
-68 EFIFEQCIKHPSWL
+68 DFIYEQCLKHPTWL
-82 IDLLIE
+82 TDLLVDE
-88 KQLFAEQIDY
+88 LLFAKQIDY
-98 QNKLAQLLAEVDNET
+98 QDKLQQQLSDVDNE
-113 VLHQTLRQF
+113 VLLQQKLRLF

-136 NMQSIEDS
+136 NMQSIENS
-144 LTQVSGL
+144 LTQVSEL
-151 AHQLII
+151 ARQLIN
-157 QTNSWLF
+157 QTNSWLYQF
-164 QSLQPRFGI
+164 LHPRLGV
-173 PQGEFGPQ
+173 PEGEFGPQ
-181 PMLILGMGKLGG
+181 PLLILGMGKLGG

-202 DLIFTYPAQGMTTG
+202 DLIFTYPSTGFTTG
-216 GKKTIENQQFFT
+216 GRKSVENQQFFT
-228 KLAQKIITALDQMT
+228 KLAQKIISALDQIT

-259 SGPLVMHFDAM
+259 SGPLVMQFDAM

-288 ASILNA
+288 ASILNS
-294 PSHYT
+294 PCTYT
-299 QQLSDILQ
+299 RELSDILQ

-339 TNNIKLGKG
+339 TNNIKLGEG

-368 PSLKVQSLQLALAEL
+368 PSLKVQSLQLALSEL
-383 VNLQILPAQ
+383 VTLEILPAQ
-392 SSTDLQQS
+392 SAKNLQLS

-420 VLPDNDTDQKRLLHV
+420 VLPDNQTDQQRLLHV
-435 LGITNYQNF
+435 LGINNYQDF
-444 TQLLTQQ
+444 IQLLAQH
-451 CDLIHQQ
+451 CDTVHQQ
-458 FSLLVKEEPALQD
+458 FSLLVKEDATAQNE
-471 DVADEQQQGAKDLW
+471 VADEQKQGARDLW
-485 QLQLDATET
+485 QLQLDVEET
-494 QSILNHWHLADEVF
+494 QSILNHWHLADELTES
-508 ANGMPIGE
+508 NLPIAE
-516 NVHQQ
+516 DICQQ

-529 TTQRIGQR
+529 TKQRIGQR
-537 GLTILNNLMPV
+537 GLTTLNNLMPV
-548 LIHNILSSSAKD
+548 IIHNILSSSTKE
-560 HAELLRRILTVLHA
+560 HGELFSRVLSVLHA

-589 GALFQLVKL
+589 AALFHLVKL
-598 CTASPWVTEQIAR
+598 CAASPWVTEQIAR

-617 ELLNPTSLYQPV
+617 ELLNPVSLYQPV

-639 QALLR
+639 QLLLR

-668 AACDISHALPVMQVS
+668 AAADISNALPVMQVS

-701 WQQIVSKHGVPV
+701 WQQMVARYGVPV
-713 CENQGPK
+713 CEKHGPK
-720 HMQNKGFAVLGF
+720 SIQNKGFAVLGF

-755 GQQPTNGKKPI
+755 GQQLTNGKKPL

-816 TYEIENAWTWEH
+816 TYQTENAWTWEH
-828 QALGRARFITGS
+828 QALGRARFITGCN
-840 SELQERF
+840 ELRERF
-847 NAVRLTVLEK
+847 GAVRLSILSK
-857 PRAKL
+857 PR
-862 ELASEVV
+862 ELAELATEVV
-869 SMREKMRAHLAKG
+869 SMREKMRDHLAKG
-882 DANNIDLKQDAG
+882 DSEHIDLKQDAG

-907 LAHTCSYPSLAKWPD
+907 LAHTHSFPSLAKWPD
-922 NVRLLADLATLSLI
+922 NVRILAELAKLSLI
-936 TKSEA
+936 TESEA
-941 DILSQA
+941 DILSKA

-961 NATLVS
+961 NGALVV
-967 INTSLVDHQT
+967 INSSLVELQT
-977 KVKAIWQKYLID
+977 KVKAIWHKYLVE
-989 TLQ
+989 QVN

>member
-1 MRQYQIC
+1 M
-8 CWMRIKSMMNSP
+8 KNSAVM
-20 PPTIPLPSLPEELSA
+20 SLPQELVD
-35 LGSERWQTLQSHA
+35 LGNERWQALLSHA
-48 ALSVDLEGFEEQI
+48 QFSTHFENFAEQI
-61 KTAFSLS
+61 KTAFALS
-68 EFIFEQCIKHPSWL
+68 DFISEQCLKKPSWL
-82 IDLLIE
+82 DELLVEKILFA
-88 KQLFAEQIDY
+88 KQLDY
-98 QNKLAQLLAEVDNET
+98 QDRLSQLLATADNEAA
-113 VLHQTLRQF
+113 LQQKIRLF

-144 LTQVSGL
+144 LAQVSEL
-151 AHQLII
+151 ARQLIT
-157 QTNSWLF
+157 QTNNWLY
-164 QSLQPRFGI
+164 QSLQPQFGL
-173 PQGEFGPQ
+173 PEGEFGPQ

-193 GELNFSSDI
+193 NELNFSSDI
-202 DLIFTYPAQGMTTG
+202 DLIFTYPSVGVTTG
-216 GKKTIENQQFFT
+216 GRKSVENQQFFT

-254 RPFGD
+254 RPFGE

-288 ASILNA
+288 ASILNS
-294 PSHYT
+294 PSRYT
-299 QQLSDILQ
+299 QQLSAILQ

-339 TNNIKLGKG
+339 TNNIKLGEG

-368 PSLKVQSLQLALAEL
+368 PSLKVQSLQLALCEL
-383 VNLQILPAQ
+383 VKLQILPDESAN
-392 SSTDLQQS
+392 DLQQS

-420 VLPDNDTDQKRLLHV
+420 VLPNNNTDQKRLLYV
-435 LGITNYQNF
+435 LGINSYQDF
-444 TQLLTQQ
+444 MQQLAQHCKTV
-451 CDLIHQQ
+451 HQQ
-458 FSLLVKEEPALQD
+458 FSLLVKEDPALQVD
-471 DVADEQQQGAKDLW
+471 IASEQQQGAKDLW
-485 QLQLDATET
+485 QLQLDAQET
-494 QSILNHWHLADEVF
+494 QSILNYWHLADGAVST
-508 ANGMPIGE
+508 GISIGE
-516 NVHQQ
+516 DVYQQ
-521 INVFKQNL
+521 ISAFKQHL

-548 LIHNILSSSAKD
+548 IIHNILSSSA
-560 HAELLRRILTVLHA
+560 HNHTELFRRILTVLHA

-589 GALFQLVKL
+589 AALFHLVKL
-598 CTASPWVTEQIAR
+598 CAASPWVTQQIAR

-617 ELLNPTSLYQPV
+617 ELLNPISLYQTV

-668 AACDISHALPVMQVS
+668 AASDISNALPVMQVS
-683 DHLTHL
+683 DHLTYL
-689 AEAIIVQVVDIA
+689 AEAIIAQVVDFA
-701 WQQIVSKHGVPV
+701 WQQLAVKHGVPV
-713 CENQGPK
+713 CDTQGPK
-720 HMQNKGFAVLGF
+720 NIQNKGFAVLGF
-732 GKLGGWELGYGSDL
+732 GKLGGRELGYGSDL

-766 GATGFY
+766 GASAFY
-772 IKLAQRILHIFT
+772 IKLAQRILHLFT

-807 LVCHVDGFA
+807 LVCHVNGFA
-816 TYEIENAWTWEH
+816 TYETENAWTWEH
-828 QALGRARFITGS
+828 QALGRARFIMGCC
-840 SELQERF
+840 ELQQRF
-847 NAVRLTVLEK
+847 SKVRLDVLSK
-857 PRAKL
+857 SRVLL
-862 ELASEVV
+862 ELAHEVV
-869 SMREKMRAHLAKG
+869 AMREKMRVHLAKG
-882 DANNIDLKQDAG
+882 DAKNIDLKQDAG

-907 LAHTCSYPSLAKWPD
+907 LAHTSSFPSLAKWPD
-922 NVRLLADLATLSLI
+922 NVRILADLAVLSLI

-941 DILSQA
+941 DILSEA

-961 NATLVS
+961 NAVLATSNASLVS
-967 INTSLVDHQT
+967 LQT
-977 KVKAIWQKYLID
+977 KVKAIWDKYLVDIS
-989 TLQ
+989 

>member
-1 MRQYQIC
+1 M
-8 CWMRIKSMMNSP
+8 KNNP
-20 PPTIPLPSLPEELSA
+20 PVLLPEELVE
-35 LGSERWQTLQSHA
+35 LGNQRWQELQSKEQF
-48 ALSVDLEGFEEQI
+48 SPRFENFEAQI
-61 KTAFSLS
+61 KTVFSLS
-68 EFIFEQCIKHPSWL
+68 DFIFEQYLKNPAWL
-82 IDLLIE
+82 VELLIE
-88 KQLFAEQIDY
+88 KLLFTEQLDY
-98 QNKLAQLLAEVDNET
+98 QGKLALLLVDVDSET
-113 VLHQTLRQF
+113 VLHQKLRQF

-144 LTQVSGL
+144 LTQVSEL
-151 AHQLII
+151 ARQLIT
-157 QTNSWLF
+157 QTNNWLY
-164 QSLQPRFGI
+164 QSLQPQLGS

-202 DLIFTYPAQGMTTG
+202 DLIFTYPAVGVTTG
-216 GKKTIENQQFFT
+216 GKKSVENQQFFT
-228 KLAQKIITALDQMT
+228 KLAQKIITALDQIT
-242 ADGQVYR
+242 AGGQVYR

-288 ASILNA
+288 ASILNT
-294 PSHYT
+294 PCPYT

-348 GIREAEFVVQSLQLI
+348 GIREAEFIVQSLQLI
-363 NGGRE
+363 KGGRE
-368 PSLKVQSLQLALAEL
+368 SSLKVQGLQLALLEL
-383 VNLQILPAQ
+383 VNLNILPDDSAKN
-392 SSTDLQQS
+392 LLHS

-420 VLPDNDTDQKRLLHV
+420 VLPNNDIDKKRLLYV
-435 LGITNYQNF
+435 LGMTDYQDF
-444 TQLLTQQ
+444 MQQLAQH
-451 CDLIHQQ
+451 CNIVHQQ
-458 FSLLVKEEPALQD
+458 FSLLIKEDPALAL
-471 DVADEQQQGAKDLW
+471 DVADELQQGAKDLW
-485 QLQLDATET
+485 QLQLNAQET
-494 QSILNHWHLADEVF
+494 QSILDYWHLADEVF
-508 ANGMPIGE
+508 ETGLSISE
-516 NVHQQ
+516 DVCQQ
-521 INVFKQNL
+521 ISAFKQSL
-529 TTQRIGQR
+529 TKQRIGQR

-548 LIHNILSSSAKD
+548 IIHNIMSSSAKD
-560 HAELLRRILTVLHA
+560 HAELFRRILTVLHA
-574 ILGRTAYLQLLFENQ
+574 VLGRTAYLQLLFENQ
-589 GALFQLVKL
+589 AALFHLVKL

-617 ELLNPTSLYQPV
+617 ELLEPISLYQPV
-629 AFNQYADELR
+629 PFHQYSDELR
-639 QALLR
+639 QAFLR

-668 AACDISHALPVMQVS
+668 AAADISNALPVMQVS

-689 AEAIIVQVVDIA
+689 AETIIVQVVDIA
-701 WQQIVSKHGVPV
+701 WQQIVAKHGVPV
-713 CENQGPK
+713 CETQGPK
-720 HMQNKGFAVLGF
+720 NIQNKGFAVLGF

-755 GQQPTNGKKPI
+755 GQQLTDGKKPI
-766 GATGFY
+766 GASGFY

-807 LVCHVDGFA
+807 LVCHINGFA
-816 TYEIENAWTWEH
+816 NYETENAWTWEH
-828 QALGRARFITGS
+828 QALCRARFILGCH
-840 SELQERF
+840 ELLECF
-847 NAVRLTVLEK
+847 TAVRLTVLSK
-857 PRAKL
+857 PRVLL
-862 ELASEVV
+862 ELANEVV
-869 SMREKMRAHLAKG
+869 FMREKMRAHLAKG
-882 DANNIDLKQDAG
+882 DAENIDLKQDAG

-907 LAHTCSYPSLAKWPD
+907 LAHTNAFPSLAKWPD
-922 NVRLLADLATLSLI
+922 NVRILADLARLSLI
-936 TKSEA
+936 TKAEA
-941 DILSQA
+941 DILNEA

-961 NATLVS
+961 NAPLAAINPS
-967 INTSLVDHQT
+967 IADFQT
-977 KVKAIWQKYLID
+977 KVKAIWNKYLVIIV
-989 TLQ
+989 

>member
-1 MRQYQIC
+1 M
-8 CWMRIKSMMNSP
+8 KNNSP
-20 PPTIPLPSLPEELSA
+20 ISLPIELVE
-35 LGSERWQTLQSHA
+35 LGNLRWQELQAHA
-48 ALSVDLEGFEEQI
+48 QFSADFETFEEQI
-61 KTAFSLS
+61 KIAFSLS
-68 EFIFEQCIKHPSWL
+68 EFISEHCLKHPSWL
-82 IDLLIE
+82 IALLVK
-88 KQLFAEQIDY
+88 KQLFAERLDY
-98 QNKLAQLLAEVDNET
+98 QDELALLLAEVDSEA
-113 VLHQTLRQF
+113 VLHQKLRQF

-136 NMQSIEDS
+136 NKQSIEDS
-144 LTQVSGL
+144 LTQVSEL
-151 AHQLII
+151 ARQLII
-157 QTNSWLF
+157 QTNSWLY
-164 QSLQPRFGI
+164 QSLQPRFGS
-173 PQGEFGPQ
+173 PEGEFGVQ

-216 GKKTIENQQFFT
+216 GKKSVENQQFFT
-228 KLAQKIITALDQMT
+228 KLAQKIITALDQIT

-288 ASILNA
+288 ASILN
-294 PSHYT
+294 PPCLYT

-368 PSLKVQSLQLALAEL
+368 PSLKVQSLRLALSEL
-383 VNLQILPAQ
+383 VNLQIFPSQ
-392 SSTDLQQS
+392 SAKDLQQS
-400 YLWLRKIEH
+400 YLWLRKTEH

-420 VLPDNDTDQKRLLHV
+420 VLPNNNTDQKRLLYV
-435 LGITNYQNF
+435 LGITDYQDF
-444 TQLLTQQ
+444 MQLLDQH
-451 CDLIHQQ
+451 CGLIHQQ
-458 FSLLVKEEPALQD
+458 FSLLVKDDSRLQNNI
-471 DVADEQQQGAKDLW
+471 VDEQQQAAKDLW
-485 QLQLDATET
+485 QLQLDAQET
-494 QSILNHWHLADEVF
+494 QSILTHWHLTDEVV
-508 ANGMPIGE
+508 ATGISIGE
-516 NVHQQ
+516 DIQKQ
-521 INVFKQNL
+521 ISTFKQNL
-529 TTQRIGQR
+529 TTHRIGQR
-537 GLTILNNLMPV
+537 GLTTLNDLMPV
-548 LIHNILSSSAKD
+548 IIHNILDSSAND
-560 HAELLRRILTVLHA
+560 HGELFRRLFTVLHA

-589 GALFQLVKL
+589 AALFHLVKL
-598 CTASPWVTEQIAR
+598 CAASPWVTQQIAR

-617 ELLNPTSLYQPV
+617 ELLNPISLYQPV
-629 AFNQYADELR
+629 AFNQYDDELR

-668 AACDISHALPVMQVS
+668 AAGDISNVLPVMQVS

-701 WQQIVSKHGVPV
+701 WQQLVAKHGVPV
-713 CENQGPK
+713 CESQGPK
-720 HMQNKGFAVLGF
+720 NIQNKGFAVLGF

-755 GQQPTNGKKPI
+755 GQQLTNGKKPI
-766 GATGFY
+766 GASGFY

-807 LVCHVDGFA
+807 LVCHINGFA
-816 TYEIENAWTWEH
+816 TYETQNAWTWEH
-828 QALGRARFITGS
+828 QALGRARFIMGC

-847 NAVRLTVLEK
+847 IAVRLAVLSK
-857 PRAKL
+857 PRVVL
-862 ELASEVV
+862 ELAHEVV

-882 DANNIDLKQDAG
+882 DTENIDLKQDAG

-907 LAHTCSYPSLAKWPD
+907 LAHTSSFPSLAKWPD
-922 NVRLLADLATLSLI
+922 NVRILADLAHLSLI
-936 TKSEA
+936 TETEA
-941 DILSQA
+941 DTLSQA

-961 NATLVS
+961 NGELAAVNASL
-967 INTSLVDHQT
+967 INFQT
-977 KVKAIWQKYLID
+977 KVKTIWHKYLVK
-989 TLQ
+989 

>member
-1 MRQYQIC
+1 MKR
-8 CWMRIKSMMNSP
+8 N
-20 PPTIPLPSLPEELSA
+20 PSFSEELIE
-35 LGSERWQTLQSHA
+35 LGNKRWLELQSHEQF
-48 ALSVDLEGFEEQI
+48 SVHLKIFEEQI

-68 EFIFEQCIKHPSWL
+68 EFIFEQCQKNPNWL
-82 IDLLIE
+82 TELLVE
-88 KQLFAEQIDY
+88 KTLFAERIDY
-98 QNKLAQLLAEVDNET
+98 PGKLAELLTEIDSEAA
-113 VLHQTLRQF
+113 LHQKLRQF

-136 NMQSIEDS
+136 NMQSIENS
-144 LTQVSGL
+144 LAQVSEI
-151 AHQLII
+151 ARQLII
-157 QTNSWLF
+157 QTNSWLSQF
-164 QSLQPRFGI
+164 LHPQFGL
-173 PQGEFGPQ
+173 PEGEFGPQ

-202 DLIFTYPAQGMTTG
+202 DLIFTYPAQGVTTG
-216 GKKTIENQQFFT
+216 GRKSVENQQFFT
-228 KLAQKIITALDQMT
+228 KLAQKLITALDQMT

-288 ASILNA
+288 ASILN
-294 PSHYT
+294 PPCHYT

-339 TNNIKLGKG
+339 TNNIKLGEG

-368 PSLKVQSLQLALAEL
+368 PSLRVQSLQLALDEL
-383 VNLQILPAQ
+383 VNLQIIPTQ
-392 SSTDLQQS
+392 SAKDLLQS

-420 VLPDNDTDQKRLLHV
+420 VLPNNNIDQERLLTI
-435 LGITNYQNF
+435 LGLTDYADFMQ
-444 TQLLTQQ
+444 QLAQQ
-451 CDLIHQQ
+451 CNIIHQQ
-458 FSLLVKEEPALQD
+458 FSLLVNEDPALQD
-471 DVADEQQQGAKDLW
+471 DIADEQQQGAKDLW
-485 QLQLDATET
+485 QLQLDAIET
-494 QSILNHWHLADEVF
+494 QNILNNWHLTDEVK
-508 ANGMPIGE
+508 GLPIGE
-516 NVHQQ
+516 DVYQQ
-521 INVFKQNL
+521 LSAFKQNL

-537 GLTILNNLMPV
+537 GLTTLNNLMPV
-548 LIHNILSSSAKD
+548 IIHNILSSSANN
-560 HAELLRRILTVLHA
+560 HGELFRRILTVLHA

-589 GALFQLVKL
+589 GALLHLVKL
-598 CTASPWVTEQIAR
+598 CAASPWVTEQIAR

-617 ELLNPTSLYQPV
+617 ELLNPISLYQPV
-629 AFNQYADELR
+629 ALNQYADELR

-668 AACDISHALPVMQVS
+668 AASDISNALPVMQVS
-683 DHLTHL
+683 DHLTYL
-689 AEAIIVQVVDIA
+689 AEAIIAQVVDIA
-701 WQQIVSKHGVPV
+701 WQQIEAKHGVPV
-713 CENQGPK
+713 CETQGPK
-720 HMQNKGFAVLGF
+720 NIQNKGFAVLGF

-746 DLVFLHNCD
+746 DLVFVHNCD
-755 GQQPTNGKKPI
+755 GQQLTDGKKPI
-766 GATGFY
+766 GTSGFY

-807 LVCHVDGFA
+807 LVCHVNGFA
-816 TYEIENAWTWEH
+816 TYEMDNAWTWEH
-828 QALGRARFITGS
+828 QALGRARFINGG
-840 SELQERF
+840 SELKERF
-847 NAVRLTVLEK
+847 NTVRLAVLSK
-857 PRAKL
+857 PRDILVLKH
-862 ELASEVV
+862 EVV
-869 SMREKMRAHLAKG
+869 SMREKMRVHLAKG
-882 DANNIDLKQDAG
+882 DAENIDLKQDAG

-907 LAHTCSYPSLAKWPD
+907 LAHTNTFPSLAKWPD
-922 NVRLLADLATLSLI
+922 NVRILADLAKLSLI
-936 TKSEA
+936 TKAEA
-941 DILSQA
+941 DTLNQA
-947 YLEYRNYAHRLALQ
+947 YLEYRNNAHRLALQ
-961 NATLVS
+961 NGKLAEITPFLVA
-967 INTSLVDHQT
+967 LQT
-977 KVKAIWQKYLID
+977 KVKAIWHKYLVESVP
-989 TLQ
+989 

>member
-1 MRQYQIC
+1 M
-8 CWMRIKSMMNSP
+8 KNNPS
-20 PPTIPLPSLPEELSA
+20 TPLPKELIE
-35 LGSERWQTLQSHA
+35 LGNERWQELHSHSQFSA
-48 ALSVDLEGFEEQI
+48 HYEIFSEQI
-61 KTAFSLS
+61 KTVFSLS
-68 EFIFEQCIKHPSWL
+68 DFVAEQSLKHPIWL
-82 IDLLIE
+82 TELLVE
-88 KQLFAEQIDY
+88 KVLFAEQIDY
-98 QNKLAQLLAEVDNET
+98 QNKLAELLAEIESEAI
-113 VLHQTLRQF
+113 LMQKLRQF
-122 RNFHMLRIAWRDLL
+122 RHFHMLRIAWRDLL
-136 NMQSIEDS
+136 NIQTIEDS
-144 LTQVSGL
+144 LAQVSEL
-151 AHQLII
+151 ARQLIT
-157 QTNSWLF
+157 QTNSWLYQF
-164 QSLQPRFGI
+164 LQPRFGL
-173 PQGEFGPQ
+173 PEGEFGPQ

-193 GELNFSSDI
+193 DELNFSSDI
-202 DLIFTYPAQGMTTG
+202 DLIFTYASVGNTTG
-216 GKKTIENQQFFT
+216 GKKSIENQQFFT
-228 KLAQKIITALDQMT
+228 KLAQKLIAALDQMT

-288 ASILNA
+288 ASILNK
-294 PSHYT
+294 PSAYT
-299 QQLSDILQ
+299 KLLSDILQ

-368 PSLKVQSLQLALAEL
+368 SSLKVQSLQLALSEL

-392 SSTDLQQS
+392 SAKDLQQS
-400 YLWLRKIEH
+400 YLWLRKVEH

-420 VLPDNDTDQKRLLHV
+420 VLPNNNTDQKRLLYI
-435 LGITNYQNF
+435 LGMTDYEDFMQ
-444 TQLLTQQ
+444 QLALH
-451 CDLIHQQ
+451 CDAVHQQ
-458 FSLLVKEEPALQD
+458 FSLLVKEDPTLQD
-471 DVADEQQQGAKDLW
+471 DIADEQQQGAKDLW
-485 QLQLDATET
+485 QLQLDAQET
-494 QSILNHWHLADEVF
+494 QSILNHWHLTDEVLTT
-508 ANGMPIGE
+508 GIRIGE
-516 NVHQQ
+516 DVYQQ
-521 INVFKQNL
+521 VSAFKQNL

-537 GLTILNNLMPV
+537 GLTTLNDLMPV
-548 LIHNILSSSAKD
+548 IIHNILSSSAND
-560 HAELLRRILTVLHA
+560 HRELFRRVFTVLHA

-589 GALFQLVKL
+589 AALFHLVKL
-598 CTASPWVTEQIAR
+598 CAASPWVTAQIAR

-617 ELLNPTSLYQPV
+617 ELLNPISLYQPV

-668 AACDISHALPVMQVS
+668 AAGDISNALPVMQVS

-701 WQQIVSKHGVPV
+701 WQQMVAKHGVPV
-713 CENQGPK
+713 CETQGPK
-720 HMQNKGFAVLGF
+720 NIQNKGFAVLGF

-766 GATGFY
+766 GASGFY

-784 IKTGLGLL
+784 IKTGLGIL

-807 LVCHVDGFA
+807 LVCHVNGFA
-816 TYEIENAWTWEH
+816 TYETENAWTWEH
-828 QALGRARFITGS
+828 QALGRARFISGCS
-840 SELQERF
+840 QLRERF
-847 NAVRLTVLEK
+847 SAVRLAVLAK
-857 PRAKL
+857 PR
-862 ELASEVV
+862 ELSGLAHEVV

-882 DANNIDLKQDAG
+882 NTQNIDLKQDAG

-907 LAHTCSYPSLAKWPD
+907 LAHTSVYPSLAKWPD
-922 NVRLLADLATLSLI
+922 NVRILADLAKLSLV
-936 TKSEA
+936 TKAEA
-941 DILSQA
+941 DTLSQA

-961 NATLVS
+961 NGELAA
-967 INTSLVDHQT
+967 INTSLVDLQI
-977 KVKAIWQKYLID
+977 KVKAIWHKYLVEQ
-989 TLQ
+989 L

>member
-1 MRQYQIC
+1 
-8 CWMRIKSMMNSP
+8 
-20 PPTIPLPSLPEELSA
+20 
-35 LGSERWQTLQSHA
+35 
-48 ALSVDLEGFEEQI
+48 
-61 KTAFSLS
+61 
-68 EFIFEQCIKHPSWL
+68 
-82 IDLLIE
+82 
-88 KQLFAEQIDY
+88 
-98 QNKLAQLLAEVDNET
+98 
-113 VLHQTLRQF
+113 
-122 RNFHMLRIAWRDLL
+122 MLRIAWRDLL

-144 LTQVSGL
+144 LAQVSEL
-151 AHQLII
+151 ARQLIT
-157 QTNSWLF
+157 QTNNWLF
-164 QSLQPRFGI
+164 QSLQTRFGL
-173 PQGEFGPQ
+173 PEGEFGPQ

-202 DLIFTYPAQGMTTG
+202 DLIFTYPAVGVTSG
-216 GKKTIENQQFFT
+216 GKKSVENQQFFT
-228 KLAQKIITALDQMT
+228 KLAQKIITALDQIT

-288 ASILNA
+288 ASILNT
-294 PSHYT
+294 PCPYT
-299 QQLSDILQ
+299 QQLSEILQ

-348 GIREAEFVVQSLQLI
+348 GIREAEFIVQSLQLI

-368 PSLKVQSLQLALAEL
+368 SSLKVQSLQLALLEL
-383 VNLQILPAQ
+383 VNLNILPDDSAKN
-392 SSTDLQQS
+392 LLHS

-420 VLPDNDTDQKRLLHV
+420 VLPNNDIDKKRLLYV
-435 LGITNYQNF
+435 LGMTDYQDF
-444 TQLLTQQ
+444 MQQLAQH
-451 CDLIHQQ
+451 CNAVHQQ
-458 FSLLVKEEPALQD
+458 FSLLIKEDPALAL
-471 DVADEQQQGAKDLW
+471 DVADELQQGAKDLW
-485 QLQLDATET
+485 QLQLNAQET
-494 QSILNHWHLADEVF
+494 HSILDYWHLADEVF
-508 ANGMPIGE
+508 ETGLSISE
-516 NVHQQ
+516 DVCQQ
-521 INVFKQNL
+521 ISAFKQSL
-529 TTQRIGQR
+529 TKQRIGQR

-548 LIHNILSSSAKD
+548 IIHNIMSSSAKD
-560 HAELLRRILTVLHA
+560 HAELFRRILTVLHA
-574 ILGRTAYLQLLFENQ
+574 VLGRTAYLQLLFENQ
-589 GALFQLVKL
+589 GALFHLVKL
-598 CTASPWVTEQIAR
+598 CAASPWVTEQIAR

-617 ELLNPTSLYQPV
+617 ELLDPISLYQPV
-629 AFNQYADELR
+629 PFHQYSDELR

-668 AACDISHALPVMQVS
+668 AAADISNALPVMQVS

-689 AEAIIVQVVDIA
+689 AETIIVQVVDIA
-701 WQQIVSKHGVPV
+701 WQQIVAKHGVPV
-713 CENQGPK
+713 CETQGPK
-720 HMQNKGFAVLGF
+720 NIQNKGFAVLGF

-755 GQQPTNGKKPI
+755 GQRLTDGKKPI
-766 GATGFY
+766 GASGFY

-807 LVCHVDGFA
+807 LVCHVNGFA
-816 TYEIENAWTWEH
+816 TYETENAWTWEH
-828 QALGRARFITGS
+828 QALCRARFILGCH
-840 SELQERF
+840 ELLECF
-847 NAVRLTVLEK
+847 TAVRLTVLSK
-857 PRAKL
+857 PRVLL
-862 ELASEVV
+862 ELANEVV

-882 DANNIDLKQDAG
+882 DAENIDLKQDAG

-907 LAHTCSYPSLAKWPD
+907 LTHTNAFPSLAKWPD
-922 NVRLLADLATLSLI
+922 NVRILANLARLSLI
-936 TKSEA
+936 TKAEA
-941 DILSQA
+941 DILNQA

-961 NATLVS
+961 NAKLAAINPS
-967 INTSLVDHQT
+967 IADFQT
-977 KVKAIWQKYLID
+977 KVKAIWDKYLVYIR
-989 TLQ
+989 

>member
-1 MRQYQIC
+1 MY
-8 CWMRIKSMMNSP
+8 KNLSM
-20 PPTIPLPSLPEELSA
+20 SLPKELIE
-35 LGSERWQTLQSHA
+35 LGNQCWQELQSHPHF
-48 ALSVDLEGFEEQI
+48 SVHFETYEEQI
-61 KTAFSLS
+61 KVAFSLS
-68 EFIFEQCIKHPSWL
+68 EFISEQCIKHPSWL
-82 IDLLIE
+82 AELFIE
-88 KQLFAEQIDY
+88 KLLFAEQIDY
-98 QNKLAQLLAEVDNET
+98 QGKLAKQLAEIDSEV
-113 VLHQTLRQF
+113 VLHQKLRQF

-136 NMQSIEDS
+136 NIQSIEDS
-144 LTQVSGL
+144 LAQVSEL
-151 AHQLII
+151 ARQLIT
-157 QTNSWLF
+157 QTNNWLF
-164 QSLQPRFGI
+164 QSLHTRFGL
-173 PQGEFGPQ
+173 PEGEFGPQ

-202 DLIFTYPAQGMTTG
+202 DLIFTYPAVGVTTG
-216 GKKTIENQQFFT
+216 GKKSVENQQFFT

-288 ASILNA
+288 ASILNS
-294 PSHYT
+294 PCPYT

-348 GIREAEFVVQSLQLI
+348 GIREAEFIVQSLQLI

-368 PSLKVQSLQLALAEL
+368 SSLKVQSLQLALLEL
-383 VNLQILPAQ
+383 VNLHILPDKSARN
-392 SSTDLQQS
+392 LLHS

-409 CLQQFADKQTQ
+409 CLQQFADRQTQ
-420 VLPDNDTDQKRLLHV
+420 VLPNSDIDKQRLLYV
-435 LGITNYQNF
+435 LGMTNYQDF
-444 TQLLTQQ
+444 MQQLAQH
-451 CDLIHQQ
+451 CNAVHQQ
-458 FSLLVKEEPALQD
+458 FSLLIKEDPALAL
-471 DVADEQQQGAKDLW
+471 DVPDELQQGAKDLW
-485 QLQLDATET
+485 QLQLNAQET
-494 QSILNHWHLADEVF
+494 QNILDYWHLADEVYET
-508 ANGMPIGE
+508 GLSISE
-516 NVHQQ
+516 DVCQQ
-521 INVFKQNL
+521 ISAFKQSL
-529 TTQRIGQR
+529 TKQRIGQR
-537 GLTILNNLMPV
+537 GLTILNNLMP
-548 LIHNILSSSAKD
+548 LIIHNILSSSAKN
-560 HAELLRRILTVLHA
+560 HAELFRRILTVLHA
-574 ILGRTAYLQLLFENQ
+574 VLGRTAYLQLLFENQ
-589 GALFQLVKL
+589 GALFHLVKL
-598 CTASPWVTEQIAR
+598 CAASPWVTEQITR

-617 ELLNPTSLYQPV
+617 ELLDPISLYQPMP
-629 AFNQYADELR
+629 FDQYSDELR
-639 QALLR
+639 QTLLR

-668 AACDISHALPVMQVS
+668 AAADISNAIPVMQVS

-701 WQQIVSKHGVPV
+701 WQQIVAKHGVPV
-713 CENQGPK
+713 CETQGPK
-720 HMQNKGFAVLGF
+720 NIQNKGFAVLGF

-755 GQQPTNGKKPI
+755 GQQLTNGKKPI
-766 GATGFY
+766 GASGFY

-792 YDVDMRLRPSGNAGL
+792 YDVDMRLRPAGNAGL
-807 LVCHVDGFA
+807 LVCHVNGFA
-816 TYEIENAWTWEH
+816 TYETENAWTWEH
-828 QALGRARFITGS
+828 QALCRARFILGCH
-840 SELQERF
+840 ELLECF
-847 NAVRLTVLEK
+847 TAVRLTVLSK
-857 PRAKL
+857 PRILL

-882 DANNIDLKQDAG
+882 DTENIDLKQDAG
-894 GIADIEFIVQFML
+894 GVADIEFIVQFLL
-907 LAHTCSYPSLAKWPD
+907 LAHTNAFPSLAKWPD
-922 NVRLLADLATLSLI
+922 NVRILANLARLSLI
-936 TKSEA
+936 TKAEA
-941 DILSQA
+941 DILNQA

-961 NATLVS
+961 NAKLAAINPS
-967 INTSLVDHQT
+967 IADFQT
-977 KVKAIWQKYLID
+977 KVKAIWDKYLVYIR
-989 TLQ
+989 

>member
-1 MRQYQIC
+1 M
-8 CWMRIKSMMNSP
+8 KKNP
-20 PPTIPLPSLPEELSA
+20 PMLLPNELFE
-35 LGSERWQTLQSHA
+35 LGSERWQEFQSLA
-48 ALSVDLEGFEEQI
+48 KFSTPLLENLELFEEQI
-61 KTAFSLS
+61 KVAFSLS
-68 EFIFEQCIKHPSWL
+68 EFIFKQCLKDPSWL
-82 IDLLIE
+82 LELLIE
-88 KQLFAEQIDY
+88 RRLFAEQVNY
-98 QNKLAQLLAEVDNET
+98 QDKLAQLLAEIDNEA
-113 VLHQTLRQF
+113 VLQQKLRQF
-122 RNFHMLRIAWRDLL
+122 RNFQMLRIAWRDLL
-136 NMQSIEDS
+136 NMQSIENS
-144 LTQVSGL
+144 LAQVSEL
-151 AHQLII
+151 ARQLIT
-157 QTNSWLF
+157 QTNSWLYQF
-164 QSLQPRFGI
+164 LQSKFGL
-173 PQGEFGPQ
+173 PEGEFGPQ

-193 GELNFSSDI
+193 NELNFSSDI
-202 DLIFTYPAQGMTTG
+202 DLIFTYASVGVTTG
-216 GKKTIENQQFFT
+216 GKKSIENQQFFT
-228 KLAQKIITALDQMT
+228 KLAQKFITALDQIT

-288 ASILNA
+288 ASILNQ
-294 PSHYT
+294 PSPYT

-348 GIREAEFVVQSLQLI
+348 GIREAEFIVQSLQLI

-368 PSLKVQSLQLALAEL
+368 PSLKVQSLQLALSEL
-383 VNLQILPAQ
+383 VNLEILPAQ
-392 SSTDLQQS
+392 NAMDLQKS

-420 VLPDNDTDQKRLLHV
+420 VLPNNNIDQKRLLYV
-435 LGITNYQNF
+435 LGMTEYDDFMPHLAQHCN
-444 TQLLTQQ
+444 
-451 CDLIHQQ
+451 LIHQQ
-458 FSLLVKEEPALQD
+458 FSLLVKEDPALKD
-471 DVADEQQQGAKDLW
+471 DVADEQQQAAKDLW
-485 QLQLDATET
+485 QLQLDAEET
-494 QSILNHWHLADEVF
+494 QSILNHWYCEDDVF
-508 ANGMPIGE
+508 AVDISIGE
-516 NVHQQ
+516 DVHRQL
-521 INVFKQNL
+521 NTFKQDL

-537 GLTILNNLMPV
+537 GLTTLNNLMPV
-548 LIHNILSSSAKD
+548 IFHKILSSSANNQ
-560 HAELLRRILTVLHA
+560 AELFKRVLTVLRA

-589 GALFQLVKL
+589 AALFHLVKL
-598 CTASPWVTEQIAR
+598 CAASPWVTEQIAR

-617 ELLNPTSLYQPV
+617 ELLNPISLYQPV
-629 AFNQYADELR
+629 AFDQYADELR
-639 QALLR
+639 QTLLR

-668 AACDISHALPVMQVS
+668 AAADISNALPVMQVS

-701 WQQIVSKHGVPV
+701 WQQMVAKHGVPI
-713 CENQGPK
+713 CDTQGPK
-720 HMQNKGFAVLGF
+720 DIQHKGFAVLGF

-755 GQQPTNGKKPI
+755 GQQLTNGKKPI

-807 LVCHVDGFA
+807 LVCHVNGFA
-816 TYEIENAWTWEH
+816 TYETENAWTWEH
-828 QALGRARFITGS
+828 QALGRARFIMGCR
-840 SELQERF
+840 ELYERF
-847 NAVRLTVLEK
+847 SKVRLAVLSK
-857 PRAKL
+857 PRVIV
-862 ELASEVV
+862 ELAEAVV
-869 SMREKMRAHLAKG
+869 TMREKMRAYLSKG
-882 DANNIDLKQDAG
+882 DAENIDLKQDAG

-907 LAHTCSYPSLAKWPD
+907 LAHTSTFPSLAKWPD
-922 NVRLLADLATLSLI
+922 NVRILADLAKLSLI
-936 TKSEA
+936 TKNEA
-941 DILSQA
+941 DTLNQA
-947 YLEYRNYAHRLALQ
+947 YLEYRNYTHRLALQ
-961 NATLVS
+961 NGALAATTAS
-967 INTSLVDHQT
+967 IRDLQT
-977 KVKAIWQKYLID
+977 KVKAIWSQYLVEI
-989 TLQ
+989 LP

>member
-1 MRQYQIC
+1 M
-8 CWMRIKSMMNSP
+8 KNNPS
-20 PPTIPLPSLPEELSA
+20 TPLPKELIEI
-35 LGSERWQTLQSHA
+35 GNERWQALQSHSKFSA
-48 ALSVDLEGFEEQI
+48 HFEIFSEQI
-61 KTAFSLS
+61 KTVFSLS
-68 EFIFEQCIKHPSWL
+68 DFVAEQSIKNPIWL
-82 IDLLIE
+82 TELLIE
-88 KQLFAEQIDY
+88 KLLFSEQIDY
-98 QNKLAQLLAEVDNET
+98 QKKLTELLAEIDSEAI
-113 VLHQTLRQF
+113 LLQKLRQF

-136 NMQSIEDS
+136 NMQTIEDS
-144 LTQVSGL
+144 LAQVSEL
-151 AHQLII
+151 ARQLIT
-157 QTNSWLF
+157 QTNSWLYQF
-164 QSLQPRFGI
+164 LQLRFGL
-173 PQGEFGPQ
+173 PEGEFGPQ

-202 DLIFTYPAQGMTTG
+202 DLIFTYASVGVTSG
-216 GKKTIENQQFFT
+216 GKKSIENQQFFT
-228 KLAQKIITALDQMT
+228 KLAQNLIAALDQIT

-288 ASILNA
+288 ASILNP
-294 PSHYT
+294 PSPYT

-339 TNNIKLGKG
+339 TNNIKLGQG

-368 PSLKVQSLQLALAEL
+368 PSLKVQSLQRALSEL
-383 VNLQILPAQ
+383 VKLQILPDESAK
-392 SSTDLQQS
+392 DLQQS

-420 VLPDNDTDQKRLLHV
+420 VLPNNDTDQIRLLYV
-435 LGITNYQNF
+435 LGINNYPDFMQ
-444 TQLLTQQ
+444 QLAQH
-451 CDLIHQQ
+451 CDTVHQQ
-458 FSLLVKEEPALQD
+458 FSLLVKEDPSLQD
-471 DVADEQQQGAKDLW
+471 DVADEQQQGAKDIW

-494 QSILNHWHLADEVF
+494 QSIINHWNLADQVTTK
-508 ANGMPIGE
+508 ATTIGE
-516 NVHQQ
+516 DVYQQ
-521 INVFKQNL
+521 INGFKQNL

-537 GLTILNNLMPV
+537 GLTTLNNLMPV
-548 LIHNILSSSAKD
+548 IIHNILSSLAND
-560 HAELLRRILTVLHA
+560 HAELFRRVLTVLHA

-589 GALFQLVKL
+589 AALFHLVKL
-598 CTASPWVTEQIAR
+598 CAASPWVTEQIAR

-617 ELLNPTSLYQPV
+617 ELLNPISLYQPV
-629 AFNQYADELR
+629 AFNQYSDELR

-668 AACDISHALPVMQVS
+668 AACDISNALPVMQVS
-683 DHLTHL
+683 DHLTYL
-689 AEAIIVQVVDIA
+689 AEAIIAQVVDIA
-701 WQQIVSKHGVPV
+701 WQQMIAKHGVPV
-713 CENQGPK
+713 CDTQGPK
-720 HMQNKGFAVLGF
+720 NIQNKGFAVLGF

-746 DLVFLHNCD
+746 DLVFVHNCD
-755 GQQPTNGKKPI
+755 GQHLTNGNKPI
-766 GATGFY
+766 GVTGFY
-772 IKLAQRILHIFT
+772 IKLAQRILHLFT

-807 LVCHVDGFA
+807 LVCHVNGFA

-828 QALGRARFITGS
+828 QALGRARFISGCS
-840 SELQERF
+840 KLHERF
-847 NAVRLTVLEK
+847 STVRLAVLSK
-857 PRAKL
+857 PRGIV
-862 ELASEVV
+862 ELADEVV
-869 SMREKMRAHLAKG
+869 SMREKMRAHLATG
-882 DANNIDLKQDAG
+882 DAENIDLKQDAG

-907 LAHTCSYPSLAKWPD
+907 LAHTSNFPSLAKWPD
-922 NVRLLADLATLSLI
+922 NVRILADLATLSLI
-936 TKSEA
+936 TKTEAVTLSE
-941 DILSQA
+941 A

-961 NATLVS
+961 NGTLAS
-967 INTSLVDHQT
+967 TNSSLVEFQT
-977 KVKAIWQKYLID
+977 KVKAIWHKYLIK
-989 TLQ
+989 TVG

>member
-1 MRQYQIC
+1 M
-8 CWMRIKSMMNSP
+8 KNSP
-20 PPTIPLPSLPEELSA
+20 LTPLPEELIA
-35 LGSERWQTLQSHA
+35 IGNQRWLELTSHRQY
-48 ALSVDLEGFEEQI
+48 SVSFETFEQQI
-61 KTAFSLS
+61 KSAFSLS
-68 EFIFEQCIKHPSWL
+68 DFIYEQCLKNPIWL
-82 IDLLIE
+82 SDLLVE
-88 KQLFAEQIDY
+88 ELLFAKQIEY
-98 QNKLAQLLAEVDNET
+98 QQQLEQLLTEVDSEA
-113 VLHQTLRQF
+113 LLQQKLRQF
-122 RNFHMLRIAWRDLL
+122 RNFQMLRIAWRDLL
-136 NMQSIEDS
+136 NMQSIENS
-144 LTQVSGL
+144 LAQVSDL
-151 AHQLII
+151 ARQLIV
-157 QTNSWLF
+157 QTNNWLY
-164 QSLQPRFGI
+164 QSLQPRFGL
-173 PQGEFGPQ
+173 PEGERGPQ
-181 PMLILGMGKLGG
+181 PLLILGMGKLGG

-202 DLIFTYPAQGMTTG
+202 DLIFTYPSVGVTSG
-216 GKKTIENQQFFT
+216 GKKSVENQQFFT
-228 KLAQKIITALDQMT
+228 KLAQKIITALDQIT

-288 ASILNA
+288 ASILNL
-294 PSHYT
+294 PSPYT
-299 QQLSDILQ
+299 QELSDILQ

-339 TNNIKLGKG
+339 TNNIKLGEG

-368 PSLKVQSLQLALAEL
+368 PSLKVQSLQLALSEL
-383 VNLQILPAQ
+383 VKLEILPAQ
-392 SSTDLQQS
+392 SANSLQHS

-420 VLPDNDTDQKRLLHV
+420 VLPDNNTDQKRLLHV
-435 LGITNYQNF
+435 LGIDNYEAFKQ
-444 TQLLTQQ
+444 QLAQHCATV
-451 CDLIHQQ
+451 HQQ
-458 FSLLVKEEPALQD
+458 FSLLVKEDLTAQD
-471 DVADEQQQGAKDLW
+471 DVADEQQQGARDLW
-485 QLQLDATET
+485 QLQLDVEET
-494 QSILNHWHLADEVF
+494 QSILNHWHLADEV
-508 ANGMPIGE
+508 NQTSLPIGE
-516 NVHQQ
+516 DVCQQ

-529 TTQRIGQR
+529 TKQRIGQR
-537 GLTILNNLMPV
+537 GLTTLNNLMPV
-548 LIHNILSSSAKD
+548 IIHNILSSTAKD
-560 HAELLRRILTVLHA
+560 HEELFRRVLSVLHA

-589 GALFQLVKL
+589 AALFHLVKL
-598 CTASPWVTEQIAR
+598 CAASPWVTEQIAR

-617 ELLNPTSLYQPV
+617 ELLNPVSFYQPV

-639 QALLR
+639 QSLLR

-662 SQQLKI
+662 TQQLKI
-668 AACDISHALPVMQVS
+668 AAADISNALPVMQVS

-701 WQQIVSKHGVPV
+701 WQQMVARYGVPV
-713 CENQGPK
+713 CETQGPK
-720 HMQNKGFAVLGF
+720 SIQNKGFAVLGY

-755 GQQPTNGKKPI
+755 GQQLTNGKKPL

-816 TYEIENAWTWEH
+816 TYQTENAWTWEH
-828 QALGRARFITGS
+828 QALGRARFITGCR
-840 SELQERF
+840 ELQERF
-847 NAVRLTVLEK
+847 SAVRLNILSK
-857 PRAKL
+857 PRVLL
-862 ELASEVV
+862 ELAEEVV
-869 SMREKMRAHLAKG
+869 SMREKMREHLAKG
-882 DANNIDLKQDAG
+882 DAKNIDLKQDAG

-907 LAHTCSYPSLAKWPD
+907 LAHTCAFPSLAKWPD
-922 NVRLLADLATLSLI
+922 NVRILADLAKLSLI
-936 TKSEA
+936 TKAEA
-941 DILSQA
+941 DTLNQA

-961 NATLVS
+961 NGELAE
-967 INTSLVDHQT
+967 INASLVDLQT
-977 KVKAIWQKYLID
+977 KVKAIWHKYLVEQVKNSD
-989 TLQ
+989 EKT

>member
-1 MRQYQIC
+1 
-8 CWMRIKSMMNSP
+8 MNNNP
-20 PPTIPLPSLPEELSA
+20 LTPLPDELIE
-35 LGSERWQTLQSHA
+35 LGNERWQDLHSHGQFSA
-48 ALSVDLEGFEEQI
+48 QFEIFEEQI
-61 KTAFSLS
+61 KMAFSLS
-68 EFIFEQCIKHPSWL
+68 DFIFEQCRKNPTWL
-82 IDLLIE
+82 AELLLE
-88 KQLFAEQIDY
+88 KLLFAEQIDY
-98 QNKLAQLLAEVDNET
+98 QGKLAKQLAEIDSEA
-113 VLHQTLRQF
+113 VLHQKLRQF

-144 LTQVSGL
+144 LAQVSEL
-151 AHQLII
+151 ARQLIT
-157 QTNSWLF
+157 QTNNWLY
-164 QSLQPRFGI
+164 QSLQPQLGL
-173 PQGEFGPQ
+173 PEGEFGPQ

-202 DLIFTYPAQGMTTG
+202 DLIFTYPAVGVTSG
-216 GKKTIENQQFFT
+216 GKKSVENQQFFT
-228 KLAQKIITALDQMT
+228 KLAQKIITALDQIT

-288 ASILNA
+288 ASILNT
-294 PSHYT
+294 PCPYT
-299 QQLSDILQ
+299 QQLSEILQ

-348 GIREAEFVVQSLQLI
+348 GIREAEFIVQSLQLI

-368 PSLKVQSLQLALAEL
+368 SSLKVQSLQLALLEL
-383 VNLQILPAQ
+383 VNLNILPDDSAKN
-392 SSTDLQQS
+392 LLHS

-420 VLPDNDTDQKRLLHV
+420 VLPNNGIDKKRLLYV
-435 LGITNYQNF
+435 LGMTDYQDF
-444 TQLLTQQ
+444 MQQLAQH
-451 CDLIHQQ
+451 CNAVHQQ
-458 FSLLVKEEPALQD
+458 FSLLIKEDPALAL
-471 DVADEQQQGAKDLW
+471 DVADELQQGAKDLW
-485 QLQLDATET
+485 QLQLNAQET
-494 QSILNHWHLADEVF
+494 HSILDYWHLADEVF
-508 ANGMPIGE
+508 ETGLSISE
-516 NVHQQ
+516 DVCQQ
-521 INVFKQNL
+521 ISAFKQSL
-529 TTQRIGQR
+529 TKQRIGQR

-548 LIHNILSSSAKD
+548 IIHNIMSSSAKD
-560 HAELLRRILTVLHA
+560 HAELFRRILTVLHA
-574 ILGRTAYLQLLFENQ
+574 VLGRTAYLQLLFENQ
-589 GALFQLVKL
+589 GALFHLVKL
-598 CTASPWVTEQIAR
+598 CAASPWVTEQIAR

-617 ELLNPTSLYQPV
+617 ELLDPISLYQPV
-629 AFNQYADELR
+629 PFHQYSDELR

-668 AACDISHALPVMQVS
+668 AAADISNALPVMQVS

-689 AEAIIVQVVDIA
+689 AETIIVQVVDIA
-701 WQQIVSKHGVPV
+701 WQQIVAKHGVPV
-713 CENQGPK
+713 CETQGPK
-720 HMQNKGFAVLGF
+720 NIQNKGFAVLGF

-755 GQQPTNGKKPI
+755 GQRLTDGKKPI
-766 GATGFY
+766 GASGFY

-807 LVCHVDGFA
+807 LVCHVNGFA
-816 TYEIENAWTWEH
+816 TYETENAWTWEH
-828 QALGRARFITGS
+828 QALCRARFILGCH
-840 SELQERF
+840 ELLECF
-847 NAVRLTVLEK
+847 TAVRLTVLSK
-857 PRAKL
+857 PRVLL
-862 ELASEVV
+862 ELANEVV

-882 DANNIDLKQDAG
+882 DAENIDLKQDAG

-907 LAHTCSYPSLAKWPD
+907 LTHTNTFPSLAKWPD
-922 NVRLLADLATLSLI
+922 NVRILADLARLSLI
-936 TKSEA
+936 TKAEA
-941 DILSQA
+941 DILNQA

-961 NATLVS
+961 NAPLAAINPS
-967 INTSLVDHQT
+967 IADFQT
-977 KVKAIWQKYLID
+977 KVKAIWNKYLVNIV
-989 TLQ
+989 